1 MDHNHD
7 QSIKKKVFR
16 SILSICLIVTLIN
29 SSILPQFDSIYQV
42 QAAETVD
49 KAIENDNSQ
58 DGQTVQETPTEQANP
73 DDSVTQDVPKDS
85 VQQNS
90 KADVT
95 DQDKQDDQEQTHP
108 TNVLQAD
115 NTKQCEEQEAR
126 KQEVSPKVSVTLTAQ
141 TDFPGDAVGQVKVL
155 EGEALDNLKNSLNL
169 NLEKDKLELSKINL
183 PMEIGFIN
191 AAGEEQEKK
200 EQVTVTVTP
209 TDEKFYQELK
219 VLDQDKKLSLY
230 HQKKTEAGNEW
241 EKLDYQLFDQ
251 AEDTP
256 AHIEFKTESMSP
268 FLFVQTTEKKE
279 DVKKNAQE
287 SQDVEP
293 STVKEDDKQSED
305 GKQTEDV
312 KITQYEIA
320 VSEGATKNSDGKFVW
335 KPTDTA
341 SGHLFIYDVMYS
353 ISGTASSERGALT
366 FELPLHILKDRDGKW
381 ADTFECPYIQESEV
395 QDGDTPDFVYKIDE
409 ENNKVIIYNY
419 AENVP
424 SAGYIEIG
432 YSTTKSTYDY
442 ADMGDPG
449 KINSSI
455 TVKRTNN
462 TEAKK
467 EANIDPIFIDT
478 QATLGLTQK
487 LANPSYYTSW
497 QSDWGEKPGDAD
509 EYYYLVWTI
518 RSSINN
524 NTSPYTFML
533 EDDFT
538 AMGGSVVGYRFSGQN
553 TYGSEN
559 KVENIRWGGT
569 RYDYVLTRYKKQKA
583 DEKIK
588 ADNSYTLSNKIK
600 ATVTPIDRN
609 DPETTA
615 NSSQSWTYEP
625 PKKIEY
631 QKPVSMLE
639 LSKYGIYGQGSIV
652 QDTDDISDY
661 TLGELIENEKE
672 SIDSLKFQ
680 TSMRGYPYPETLNDD
695 AEGTEAD
702 AEAGKFGQKNV
713 SYEFTDDTLSLE
725 DDALQDN
732 DYDITGIRW
741 KASMRDAVYNKDSK
755 SFNSV
760 PIQDWKDTDQ
770 IQILVRTGKKDA
782 ADSWKEA
789 AVYDMKNSCYSKTN
803 SELVSKASGENLT
816 FNTGIKGIRLI
827 CENAHYSTELEMYPT
842 VSLKRTEHV
851 LDIIG
856 HKTLVRL
863 ENQANARMMQGDKD
877 IYNRTQQASDYIK
890 KVTPESE
897 FRKDIVQSKND
908 KRRKQYVVTWRL
920 SAKEQY
926 KDNSGVHGIRQDS
939 GTFYDLLP
947 AGASFAQ
954 DSMEVWASGNKL
966 SNGTYTLSLIEN
978 YKGSGR
984 TLVKIQVKEPT
995 TTQYQ
1000 VSYQTTHDYD
1010 AIQDYGRSLL
1020 NSAAYETGNDKIA
1033 DGYEDDG
1040 GSVTE
1045 KDLMTGLDTDS
1056 TGKKFLYT
1064 EARHYINILLAGNNG
1079 LRKQVKS
1086 EKDNEYSSE
1095 SCVNN
1100 GGNYSYRIR
1109 VANNKVTRCKNLIF
1123 YDSLENY
1130 FKSSE
1135 ETEPT
1140 ISSDWKGTLK
1150 GIDLSNLKEKGI
1162 QPTVYL
1168 SKLDKLN
1175 INNHHDL
1182 TEKQDG
1188 ESVWVDYD
1196 TFVKQY
1202 GLENAH
1208 AIAVDATKKTDG
1220 SDFILEGQKSLVFT
1234 IFMKAPEM
1242 DNTGKD
1248 NPRTYNNV
1256 FMQQDL
1262 LEGEGAET
1270 TSTPQFFHHDYT
1282 TLHYRVTGDV
1292 LLKKVDQTDGTS
1304 PVYGATYRLR
1314 GTSGYGTDY
1323 EITQTSDK
1331 NGEFSFPKI
1340 EMGTYE
1346 LQEVSCTD
1354 DWLMNTEV
1362 YHVTID
1368 KRGQVTIQNLEKDN
1382 KEQYLVKDAPR
1393 IHGDLKFKKTDSI
1406 TGNPING
1413 AEFVL
1418 TGTSDYGNDVF
1429 QQATSEGKDT
1439 GDNENGDVVFKNLEL
1454 GTYKLSETKTK
1465 EGYILSQT
1473 EWTVQVDENGNVVL
1487 RNADGIE
1494 VEKNSNSVYQIE
1506 NEPLHSIR
1514 FVKSSTYGDNI
1525 FLEGAEFSLNGIS
1538 DYGTNTDKT
1547 ATSDKEGIV
1556 TINGLEPGTYQLK
1569 ETKAPEQYELNTTAY
1584 TVVVKSDDSFTIEGL
1599 QKIKAYGTS
1608 LYDFKNIPT
1617 GGVVKLTKI
1626 WKDQKTNVDRRKI
1639 PDMTI
1644 STKKPSKSPLGYT
1657 ITFVANGGTFANGK
1671 TRNEIV
1677 YSEDGTIV
1685 SGKYMEPK
1693 NEEKIFD
1700 KWYDSSYF
1708 SSSYAKEYIFDKS
1721 GKLDGSLT
1729 KDVYIYAHYY
1739 PAMRYAVSV
1748 VGIGVDE
1755 LESGQAGL
1763 TFGPG
1768 YGYGDYH
1775 RGHTPT
1781 GETADHHEHR
1791 CIHNDSW
1798 SEIIKW
1804 NQLDPSVYEQCIE
1817 EHCTR
1822 SVILSK
1828 NTTTTI
1834 LNDKFDYSLE
1844 QGSGSSSLYDE
1855 LITNN
1860 GTCFENLRWY
1870 TNESSNKNDWGS
1882 SRIRAMLNGADDLT
1896 DIKTDQYVGDESTD
1910 LHKSAGI
1917 YTKENCLLATFPQE
1931 LQDAIGIRKVKN
1943 ENGDKYGNN
1952 KTVKI
1957 TNDKLWLFSANEI
1970 ADTVKDKAANRPN
1983 EGTTYQKYQG
1993 SGDLYDI
2000 SALRM
2005 VYRGNNSDYYGR
2017 KWYSWLRSS
2026 YDRQYYGDVQYFG
2039 GEEGHGVSC
2048 MGYDRKG
2055 VSVGFTLK
2063 R

>member
-7 QSIKKKVFR
+7 QSCKKKVFR

-49 KAIENDNSQ
+49 KAIENDDSQ
-58 DGQTVQETPTEQANP
+58 DGQTVQETPAEQANP

-85 VQQNS
+85 

-95 DQDKQDDQEQTHP
+95 DQDKQEQTHP
-108 TNVLQAD
+108 TNILQAD
-115 NTKQCEEQEAR
+115 NTKQCEEQEAH
-126 KQEVSPKVSVTLTAQ
+126 KQEASPKVSVTLTAQ
-141 TDFPGDAVGQVKVL
+141 TDFPGDAIGQVKVL
-155 EGEALDNLKNSLNL
+155 EGEVLDNLKNSLNL
-169 NLEKDKLELSKINL
+169 NLEKDKLELSEINL

-209 TDEKFYQELK
+209 ADEKVYQELK

-241 EKLDYQLFDQ
+241 EKLDYELFDQ

-279 DVKKNAQE
+279 DV
-287 SQDVEP
+287 EP

-305 GKQTEDV
+305 GKQTEDG

-366 FELPLHILKDRDGKW
+366 FELPLHILKDRDGNW

-442 ADMGDPG
+442 VDMGDPG

-455 TVKRTNN
+455 TVKGTNN

-569 RYDYVLTRYKKQKA
+569 RYDYVLTRYKKQEA

-680 TSMRGYPYPETLNDD
+680 TSMGGYPYPETLKDG

-725 DDALQDN
+725 DDALQDD

-741 KASMRDAVYNKDSK
+741 KASMRDAVYNTDSK

-760 PIQDWKDTDQ
+760 PIQEWKDTDQ
-770 IQILVRTGKKDA
+770 IQILVRTGKKDV

-789 AVYDMKNSCYSKTN
+789 AVYDMKKSCYSKTN

-827 CENAHYSTELEMYPT
+827 CENAYYSTELEMYPT

-856 HKTLVRL
+856 DKTLVRL

-947 AGASFAQ
+947 AGASFVQ

-978 YKGSGR
+978 YKNSGR

-1045 KDLMTGLDTDS
+1045 KDLMTGLDTNS

-1140 ISSDWKGTLK
+1140 IPSDWKGTLK

-1168 SKLDKLN
+1168 SKFDKLN

-1262 LEGEGAET
+1262 LKGEGTET
-1270 TSTPQFFHHDYT
+1270 TSMPQFFHHDYT

-1314 GTSGYGTDY
+1314 GTSDYGTDY

-1362 YHVTID
+1362 YHVTIN
-1368 KRGQVTIQNLEKDN
+1368 KSGQVTIQNLEKDN
-1382 KEQYLVKDAPR
+1382 KGQYLVKDAPR

-1429 QQATSEGKDT
+1429 QQATSEGKDK
-1439 GDNENGDVVFKNLEL
+1439 GNNENGDVVFKNLEL

-1487 RNADGIE
+1487 RNEDGTE

-1556 TINGLEPGTYQLK
+1556 TIKGLEPGTYQLK
-1569 ETKAPEQYELNTTAY
+1569 ETKAPKQYELNTTAY

-1599 QKIKAYGTS
+1599 QKITAYGTS
-1608 LYDFKNIPT
+1608 LYDFKNIPI

-1626 WKDQKTNVDRRKI
+1626 WKDQKTNAERKI

-1644 STKKPSKSPLGYT
+1644 STKKPSKNANGYT
-1657 ITFVANGGTFANGK
+1657 ITFDANGGTFAGGA
-1671 TRNEIV
+1671 TTNEMV
-1677 YSEDGTIV
+1677 YSKEGNLVEGTYALPNGEGSFIGWYTKDKDGT
-1685 SGKYMEPK
+1685 
-1693 NEEKIFD
+1693 
-1700 KWYDSSYF
+1700 
-1708 SSSYAKEYIFDKS
+1708 EYKVAENGIPVT
-1721 GKLDGSLT
+1721 LLT
-1729 KDVYIYAHYY
+1729 EDITVYAHYK
-1739 PAMRYAVSV
+1739 PPIKYAVAIY
-1748 VGIGVDE
+1748 GICVDE

-1763 TFGPG
+1763 TFGPALG
-1768 YGYGDYH
+1768 RNYVQSFKRHVPSEKTELGNV
-1775 RGHTPT
+1775 
-1781 GETADHHEHR
+1781 HR
-1791 CIHNDSW
+1791 CVHDDDWNT
-1798 SEIIKW
+1798 IIKW
-1804 NQLDPSVYEQCIE
+1804 NKKDPYVYEQCIKE
-1817 EHCTR
+1817 GCTH
-1822 SVILSK
+1822 SVALSK
-1828 NTTTTI
+1828 KTTTTI
-1834 LNDKFDYSLE
+1834 LNEQFDPIKE
-1844 QGSGSSSLYDE
+1844 TGDGPSGLSHE
-1855 LITNN
+1855 LVTNN
-1860 GTCFENLRWY
+1860 ENCWENLRWHPNGGENG
-1870 TNESSNKNDWGS
+1870 TTTGGWGA
-1882 SRIRAMLNGADDLT
+1882 SRIRAMLNGADELT
-1896 DIKTDQYVGDESTD
+1896 DKSEDNYSSRASSDV
-1910 LHKSAGI
+1910 HKSASV
-1917 YTKENCLLATFPQE
+1917 YTEENCLFATFPQE
-1931 LQDAIGIRKVKN
+1931 LQKAIGKRQVKYDSVYN
-1943 ENGDKYGNN
+1943 E
-1952 KTVKI
+1952 KTEK
-1957 TNDKLWLFSANEI
+1957 TNDKLWLFSPNEL
-1970 ADTVKDKAANRPN
+1970 ADTISYEYYNHPLECNIKDNPYEKFK
-1983 EGTTYQKYQG
+1983 GT
-1993 SGDLYDI
+1993 GDGYN
-2000 SALRM
+2000 SNTVRSPFF
-2005 VYRGNNSDYYGR
+2005 VNNSNEMGYN
-2017 KWYSWLRSS
+2017 SPAWLRSS
-2026 YDRQYYGDVQYFG
+2026 GRGDIYSKYTLYLTYAGGLGCNKAYDCQ
-2039 GEEGHGVSC
+2039 GVC
-2048 MGYDRKG
+2048 
-2055 VSVGFTLK
+2055 VGFTLEQ
-2063 R
+2063 

>member
-1 MDHNHD
+1 MNNNQNPSD
-7 QSIKKKVFR
+7 KRKWYR
-16 SILSICLIVTLIN
+16 RILSVCLIIAMVN
-29 SSILPQFDSIYQV
+29 SSILPHFEHIGQV
-42 QAAETVD
+42 QAEEIDPEEVDAVDAVPEDETP
-49 KAIENDNSQ
+49 ENDNLQEQSEVQPQEAQESQ
-58 DGQTVQETPTEQANP
+58 KPQETTA
-73 DDSVTQDVPKDS
+73 
-85 VQQNS
+85 
-90 KADVT
+90 
-95 DQDKQDDQEQTHP
+95 DQEQVQP
-108 TNVLQAD
+108 ANVLQAD
-115 NTKQCEEQEAR
+115 NTAQREEQKE
-126 KQEVSPKVSVTLTAQ
+126 KQKADAQQKISPELSVTLTAQ
-141 TDFPGDAVGQVKVL
+141 TDFPENAVGKINVL
-155 EGEALDNLKNSLNL
+155 EGEGLDNLKKSLNL
-169 NLEKDKLELSKINL
+169 YLEKDKQELLEVHL
-183 PMEIGFIN
+183 PMEIGFVN
-191 AAGEEQEKK
+191 EAGEEQEKK

-209 TDEKFYQELK
+209 GEEELYQQLKALNQEEKL
-219 VLDQDKKLSLY
+219 LLY
-230 HQKKTEAGNEW
+230 HQKKTEEGNEW
-241 EKLDYQLFDQ
+241 EKLDYQFYDKT
-251 AEDTP
+251 EDAP
-256 AHIEFKTESMSP
+256 AYIEFKTESMSP
-268 FLFVQTTEKKE
+268 FLFVETTEKQEEEKKE
-279 DVKKNAQE
+279 
-287 SQDVEP
+287 DVEP

-305 GKQTEDV
+305 GKQTEDG

-320 VSEGATKNSDGKFVW
+320 VSGGATKNSDGKFVW

-366 FELPLHILKDRDGKW
+366 FELPLHILKDRDGNW
-381 ADTFECPYIQESEV
+381 ADTFECPYIQDSEV

-442 ADMGDPG
+442 VDMGDPG

-455 TVKRTNN
+455 TVKGTNN

-533 EDDFT
+533 EDGFT

-569 RYDYVLTRYKKQKA
+569 RYDYVLTRYKKQEA

-639 LSKYGIYGQGSIV
+639 LYKYGIYGQGSIV

-680 TSMRGYPYPETLNDD
+680 TSMGGYPYPETLKDG

-725 DDALQDN
+725 DDALQDD

-741 KASMRDAVYNKDSK
+741 KASMRDAVYNTDSK

-760 PIQDWKDTDQ
+760 PIQEWKDTDQ
-770 IQILVRTGKKDA
+770 IQILVRTGKKDL

-789 AVYDMKNSCYSKTN
+789 AVYDMKKSCYSKTN

-827 CENAHYSTELEMYPT
+827 CENAYYSTELEMYPT

-856 HKTLVRL
+856 DKTLVRL

-947 AGASFAQ
+947 AGASFVQ

-978 YKGSGR
+978 YKNSGR

-1045 KDLMTGLDTDS
+1045 KDLMTGLDTNS

-1168 SKLDKLN
+1168 SKFDKLN

-1202 GLENAH
+1202 GLEKAQ

-1262 LEGEGAET
+1262 LKGEGTET

-1304 PVYGATYRLR
+1304 PVYGATYQLR
-1314 GTSGYGTDY
+1314 GTSDYGTDY

-1331 NGEFSFPKI
+1331 SGKFSFPKI

-1368 KRGQVTIQNLEKDN
+1368 KSGQVTIQNLAKDN
-1382 KEQYLVKDAPR
+1382 EEQYLVKDAPR

-1429 QQATSEGKDT
+1429 QQATSEGKDK
-1439 GDNENGDVVFKNLEL
+1439 GNNENGDVVFKNLEL

-1487 RNADGIE
+1487 RNEDGTE

-1525 FLEGAEFSLNGIS
+1525 FLEGAEFSLNGVS
-1538 DYGTNTDKT
+1538 DYDTNTEKT
-1547 ATSDKEGIV
+1547 GISGSDGIV
-1556 TINGLEPGTYQLK
+1556 TIDGLEPGTYQLQ
-1569 ETKAPEQYELNTTAY
+1569 ETKAPKDHDLNTTIY
-1584 TVVVKSDDSFTIEGL
+1584 TVVVKGDGKFTIDGL
-1599 QKIKAYGTS
+1599 EKTSIGGTEI
-1608 LYDFKNIPT
+1608 YNFKDVRT
-1617 GGVVKLTKI
+1617 SGVVKLTKV
-1626 WKDQKTNVDRRKI
+1626 WKDHKTNAERKKI
-1639 PDMTI
+1639 PDMII
-1644 STKKPSKSPLGYT
+1644 STKKPSKNPKGYT
-1657 ITFVANGGTFANGK
+1657 ITFDANGGKFADDSE
-1671 TRNEIV
+1671 TNEMV
-1677 YSEDGTIV
+1677 YSESGSLISGTYYKPNGDSSFIGWYTKEKDGTEYKV
-1685 SGKYMEPK
+1685 
-1693 NEEKIFD
+1693 
-1700 KWYDSSYF
+1700 
-1708 SSSYAKEYIFDKS
+1708 KE
-1721 GKLDGSLT
+1721 DGNPVTPLT
-1729 KDVYIYAHYY
+1729 EDITVYAHYK
-1739 PAMRYAVSV
+1739 PPMKYAVAIY
-1748 VGIGVDE
+1748 GIGVDDVYDE
-1755 LESGQAGL
+1755 ATGNISKGGL
-1763 TFGPG
+1763 TFGPALG
-1768 YGYGDYH
+1768 ENYVQSSKSH
-1775 RGHTPT
+1775 EPRETTKLGH
-1781 GETADHHEHR
+1781 AHR
-1791 CIHNDSW
+1791 CVHDDDWNT
-1798 SEIIKW
+1798 IIEW
-1804 NQLDPSVYEQCIE
+1804 NKKDPYVYEQCIKKG
-1817 EHCTR
+1817 CTH
-1822 SVILSK
+1822 SVEINK

-1834 LNDKFDYSLE
+1834 LSE
-1844 QGSGSSSLYDE
+1844 QFNPVKETGDGPSSLYYE
-1855 LITNN
+1855 LVTNN
-1860 GTCFENLRWY
+1860 GDSNCFENLRWHPNGGSY
-1870 TNESSNKNDWGS
+1870 GTNSGGWGT
-1882 SRIRAMLNGADDLT
+1882 SRIRAMLNGADSMT
-1896 DIKTDQYVGDESTD
+1896 DIESSSESSD
-1910 LHKSAGI
+1910 INKSASI
-1917 YTKENCLLATFPQE
+1917 YTPENCLLATFPKE
-1931 LQDAIGIRKVKN
+1931 LQNAIGKRQVKYDFVSN
-1943 ENGDKYGNN
+1943 DKSQRNLE
-1952 KTVKI
+1952 T
-1957 TNDKLWLFSANEI
+1957 TNDKLWFFSTNEL
-1970 ADTVKDKAANRPN
+1970 ADTVSEN
-1983 EGTTYQKYQG
+1983 EYDHPLEGNVYEKYKGT
-1993 SGDLYDI
+1993 GD
-2000 SALRM
+2000 
-2005 VYRGNNSDYYGR
+2005 GR
-2017 KWYSWLRSS
+2017 KGHDSRRVYYIEKIDGNATGYNATLMWLRSVNN
-2026 YDRQYYGDVQYFG
+2026 DNEYGVLCISG
-2039 GEEGHGVSC
+2039 WWNSIVSLYA
-2048 MGYDRKG
+2048 GSDQG
-2055 VSVGFTLK
+2055 ISAGFTLK

>member
-7 QSIKKKVFR
+7 QSCKKKVFR

-29 SSILPQFDSIYQV
+29 SFILPQFDSIYQV

-58 DGQTVQETPTEQANP
+58 DGQTVQETPAEQANP
-73 DDSVTQDVPKDS
+73 DDSVTQDVPKD
-85 VQQNS
+85 S

-108 TNVLQAD
+108 TNILQAD
-115 NTKQCEEQEAR
+115 NTKQCEEQEAH
-126 KQEVSPKVSVTLTAQ
+126 KQEASPKVSVTLTAQ
-141 TDFPGDAVGQVKVL
+141 TDFPGDAIGQVKVL
-155 EGEALDNLKNSLNL
+155 EGEVLDNLKNSLNL
-169 NLEKDKLELSKINL
+169 NLEKDKLELSEINL

-209 TDEKFYQELK
+209 ADEKVYQELK

-241 EKLDYQLFDQ
+241 EKLDYELFDQ

-279 DVKKNAQE
+279 DV
-287 SQDVEP
+287 EP

-305 GKQTEDV
+305 GKQTEDG

-320 VSEGATKNSDGKFVW
+320 VSEGATKNNDGKFVW

-366 FELPLHILKDRDGKW
+366 FELPLHILKDRDEKW

-432 YSTTKSTYDY
+432 YSTTRSTYDY
-442 ADMGDPG
+442 VDMGDPG

-455 TVKRTNN
+455 TVKGTNN

-497 QSDWGEKPGDAD
+497 QSDWGERPGDAD
-509 EYYYLVWTI
+509 DYYYLVWTI

-533 EDDFT
+533 EDNFT

-569 RYDYVLTRYKKQKA
+569 RYDYVLTRYKKQEA
-583 DEKIK
+583 DEKFK

-600 ATVTPIDRN
+600 ATVTPIDGN

-631 QKPVSMLE
+631 QKPISMLE

-661 TLGELIENEKE
+661 TLGELIEKEKE

-725 DDALQDN
+725 DDALQDD

-760 PIQDWKDTDQ
+760 PIQEWKDTDQ
-770 IQILVRTGKKDA
+770 IQIWVRTGEKDA

-789 AVYDMKNSCYSKTN
+789 TVYDMKNSSYSKTN
-803 SELVSKASGENLT
+803 GELVSKASGENLT

-851 LDIIG
+851 LGIIG
-856 HKTLVRL
+856 DKTLVRL
-863 ENQANARMMQGDKD
+863 KNQANARMMQDDKD

-978 YKGSGR
+978 YKDSGR

-1045 KDLMTGLDTDS
+1045 KDLMTGLDTNS

-1168 SKLDKLN
+1168 SKFDKLN

-1202 GLENAH
+1202 GLEKAQ

-1248 NPRTYNNV
+1248 NPRAYNNV

-1262 LEGEGAET
+1262 LKGEGTET

-1304 PVYGATYRLR
+1304 PVYGATYQLR
-1314 GTSGYGTDY
+1314 GTSDYGTDY

-1331 NGEFSFPKI
+1331 SGKFSFPKI

-1362 YHVTID
+1362 YHVTIN
-1368 KRGQVTIQNLEKDN
+1368 KSGQVTIQNLAKDN

-1393 IHGDLKFKKTDSI
+1393 IHGDLKFKKNDSI

-1429 QQATSEGKDT
+1429 QQATSEGKDK
-1439 GDNENGDVVFKNLEL
+1439 GNNENGDVVFKNLEL

-1487 RNADGIE
+1487 RNEDGTE

-1547 ATSDKEGIV
+1547 ATSDNEGIV

-1569 ETKAPEQYELNTTAY
+1569 ETKAPEQYELNTTVY

-1608 LYDFKNIPT
+1608 LYDFKNIPI

-1626 WKDQKTNVDRRKI
+1626 WKDQKTNAKRKI

-1644 STKKPSKSPLGYT
+1644 STKKPSKNANGYT
-1657 ITFVANGGTFANGK
+1657 ITFDANGGTFADGA
-1671 TRNEIV
+1671 TINEMV
-1677 YSEDGTIV
+1677 YS
-1685 SGKYMEPK
+1685 K
-1693 NEEKIFD
+1693 
-1700 KWYDSSYF
+1700 
-1708 SSSYAKEYIFDKS
+1708 
-1721 GKLDGSLT
+1721 DGSLVSGTYYKPNGDSSFIGWYT
-1729 KDVYIYAHYY
+1729 KEKDGTEYKVKEDGSPVTPLTEDITVYAHYK
-1739 PAMRYAVSV
+1739 PPMKYAVAIY
-1748 VGIGVDE
+1748 GIGVDDVYDE
-1755 LESGQAGL
+1755 ATGKISKGGL
-1763 TFGPG
+1763 TFGPAWGENYVQSSKRHELGGTTKLG
-1768 YGYGDYH
+1768 Y
-1775 RGHTPT
+1775 T
-1781 GETADHHEHR
+1781 HR
-1791 CIHNDSW
+1791 CVHDDDWNT
-1798 SEIIKW
+1798 IIEW
-1804 NQLDPSVYEQCIE
+1804 NKKDPYVYEQCIKKG
-1817 EHCTR
+1817 CTH
-1822 SVILSK
+1822 SVEINK

-1834 LNDKFDYSLE
+1834 LSEQFDPFKE
-1844 QGSGSSSLYDE
+1844 TGDGPGALYYE
-1855 LITNN
+1855 LVTNN
-1860 GTCFENLRWY
+1860 GDSNCYENLRWHPNGGRNG
-1870 TNESSNKNDWGS
+1870 TNSGGWGT

-1896 DIKTDQYVGDESTD
+1896 DTGVNNYSNNASSDVN
-1910 LHKSAGI
+1910 KSANI
-1917 YTKENCLLATFPQE
+1917 YTPENCLLATFPKE
-1931 LQDAIGIRKVKN
+1931 LQNAIGKRQVKYDFVSN
-1943 ENGDKYGNN
+1943 DKSQRNLE
-1952 KTVKI
+1952 T
-1957 TNDKLWLFSANEI
+1957 TNDKLWLFSANEL
-1970 ADTVKDKAANRPN
+1970 ADTVSENDYDHPLEGNVYEKYKGTGDGTQKHDSRRFYYIDKI
-1983 EGTTYQKYQG
+1983 
-1993 SGDLYDI
+1993 D
-2000 SALRM
+2000 
-2005 VYRGNNSDYYGR
+2005 GNNTGSYAMTT
-2017 KWYSWLRSS
+2017 WLRSVS
-2026 YDRQYYGDVQYFG
+2026 NGDKYNALCISGWWNSIVDIYAG
-2039 GEEGHGVSC
+2039 RVCAISA
-2048 MGYDRKG
+2048 
-2055 VSVGFTLK
+2055 GFTLK

>member
-1 MDHNHD
+1 MNNNQNPSD
-7 QSIKKKVFR
+7 KRKWYR
-16 SILSICLIVTLIN
+16 RILSVCLIMAMVN
-29 SSILPQFDSIYQV
+29 SSILPHFEHIGQV
-42 QAAETVD
+42 QAEEIDPEEVDAVDAVPEDETP
-49 KAIENDNSQ
+49 ENDNLQEQSEVQPQEAQESQ
-58 DGQTVQETPTEQANP
+58 KPQETTA
-73 DDSVTQDVPKDS
+73 
-85 VQQNS
+85 
-90 KADVT
+90 
-95 DQDKQDDQEQTHP
+95 DQEQVQP
-108 TNVLQAD
+108 ANVLQAD
-115 NTKQCEEQEAR
+115 NTAQREEQKE
-126 KQEVSPKVSVTLTAQ
+126 KQKADAQQKISPELSVTLTAQ
-141 TDFPGDAVGQVKVL
+141 TDFPENAVGKINVL
-155 EGEALDNLKNSLNL
+155 EGEGLDNLKKSLNL
-169 NLEKDKLELSKINL
+169 YLEKDKQELLEVHL
-183 PMEIGFIN
+183 PMEIGFVN
-191 AAGEEQEKK
+191 EAGEEQEKK

-209 TDEKFYQELK
+209 GEEELYQQLKALNQEEKL
-219 VLDQDKKLSLY
+219 LLY
-230 HQKKTEAGNEW
+230 HQKKTEEGNEW
-241 EKLDYQLFDQ
+241 EKLDYQFYDKT
-251 AEDTP
+251 EDAP
-256 AHIEFKTESMSP
+256 AYIEFKTESMSP
-268 FLFVQTTEKKE
+268 FLFVETTEKQEEEKKE
-279 DVKKNAQE
+279 
-287 SQDVEP
+287 DVEP

-305 GKQTEDV
+305 GKQTEDG

-366 FELPLHILKDRDGKW
+366 FELPLHILKDRDGNW

-432 YSTTKSTYDY
+432 YSTTRSTYDY
-442 ADMGDPG
+442 VDMGDPG

-455 TVKRTNN
+455 TVKGTNN

-569 RYDYVLTRYKKQKA
+569 RYDYVLTRYKKQEA

-625 PKKIEY
+625 PKIEY

-680 TSMRGYPYPETLNDD
+680 TSMRGYPYPETLKDG

-725 DDALQDN
+725 DDALQDD

-741 KASMRDAVYNKDSK
+741 KASMRDAVYNTDSK

-760 PIQDWKDTDQ
+760 PIQEWKDTDQ
-770 IQILVRTGKKDA
+770 IQIWVRTGKKDV

-789 AVYDMKNSCYSKTN
+789 AVYDMKKSCYSKTN

-827 CENAHYSTELEMYPT
+827 CENAYYSTELEMYPT

-856 HKTLVRL
+856 DKTLVRL

-954 DSMEVWASGNKL
+954 DSMEVWASENKL

-978 YKGSGR
+978 YKDSGR

-1045 KDLMTGLDTDS
+1045 KDLMTGLDTNS

-1168 SKLDKLN
+1168 SKFDKLN

-1202 GLENAH
+1202 GLEKAQ

-1262 LEGEGAET
+1262 LKGEGTET
-1270 TSTPQFFHHDYT
+1270 TSMPQFFHHDYT

-1304 PVYGATYRLR
+1304 PVYGATYQLR
-1314 GTSGYGTDY
+1314 GTSDYGTDY

-1331 NGEFSFPKI
+1331 SGKFSFPKI

-1346 LQEVSCTD
+1346 LQEVFCTD

-1368 KRGQVTIQNLEKDN
+1368 KSGQVTIQNLAKDN
-1382 KEQYLVKDAPR
+1382 EEQYLVKDAPR

-1429 QQATSEGKDT
+1429 QQATSEGKDK
-1439 GDNENGDVVFKNLEL
+1439 GNNENGDVVFKNLEL

-1473 EWTVQVDENGNVVL
+1473 EWTVQVNENGNVVL
-1487 RNADGIE
+1487 RNEDGTE
-1494 VEKNSNSVYQIE
+1494 GEKNSNSVYQIE

-1608 LYDFKNIPT
+1608 LYDFKNIPI

-1626 WKDQKTNVDRRKI
+1626 WKDQKTNADRKI

-1644 STKKPSKSPLGYT
+1644 STKKPSKNANGYT
-1657 ITFVANGGTFANGK
+1657 ITFDANGGTFAGGA
-1671 TRNEIV
+1671 TTNEMV
-1677 YSEDGTIV
+1677 YSKNGNLVDGTYYKPN
-1685 SGKYMEPK
+1685 G
-1693 NEEKIFD
+1693 
-1700 KWYDSSYF
+1700 DSSFIGWYT
-1708 SSSYAKEYIFDKS
+1708 KEK
-1721 GKLDGSLT
+1721 DGTEYKVEKDGNPVTPLT
-1729 KDVYIYAHYY
+1729 EDITVYAHYK
-1739 PAMRYAVSV
+1739 PPMKYAVAIY
-1748 VGIGVDE
+1748 GIGVDDVYDE
-1755 LESGQAGL
+1755 ATGNISKGGL
-1763 TFGPG
+1763 TFGPAWG
-1768 YGYGDYH
+1768 ENYVQSSKSHEPEGTTKL
-1775 RGHTPT
+1775 GH
-1781 GETADHHEHR
+1781 AHR
-1791 CIHNDSW
+1791 CVHDDDWNT
-1798 SEIIKW
+1798 IIEW
-1804 NQLDPSVYEQCIE
+1804 NKKDPYVYEQCIKKG
-1817 EHCTR
+1817 CTH
-1822 SVILSK
+1822 SVEINK

-1834 LNDKFDYSLE
+1834 LSEQFDPFRETGDGPSV
-1844 QGSGSSSLYDE
+1844 LYYE
-1855 LITNN
+1855 LVTNN
-1860 GTCFENLRWY
+1860 GDSNCFENLRWHPNGRY
-1870 TNESSNKNDWGS
+1870 GTNSGGWGT
-1882 SRIRAMLNGADDLT
+1882 SRIRAMLNGADGLT
-1896 DIKTDQYVGDESTD
+1896 DTGVNNYSNDASSDVN
-1910 LHKSAGI
+1910 KSANI
-1917 YTKENCLLATFPQE
+1917 YTPENCLLATFPKE
-1931 LQDAIGIRKVKN
+1931 LQNAIGRRQVKYDFVSN
-1943 ENGDKYGNN
+1943 DKSQRNLE
-1952 KTVKI
+1952 T
-1957 TNDKLWLFSANEI
+1957 TNDKLWLFSANEL
-1970 ADTVKDKAANRPN
+1970 ADTVSENRSDHPL
-1983 EGTTYQKYQG
+1983 EGNVYEKYKGTGDGIIAHDSRRVYSIGKIDGNDTGDYTATT
-1993 SGDLYDI
+1993 
-2000 SALRM
+2000 
-2005 VYRGNNSDYYGR
+2005 
-2017 KWYSWLRSS
+2017 WLRSVNNDDEYRVLLIS
-2026 YDRQYYGDVQYFG
+2026 GWWRFIVTTYAYTSNGI
-2039 GEEGHGVSC
+2039 SA
-2048 MGYDRKG
+2048 
-2055 VSVGFTLK
+2055 GFTLK

>member
-1 MDHNHD
+1 MNNNQNPSD
-7 QSIKKKVFR
+7 KRKWYR
-16 SILSICLIVTLIN
+16 RILSVCLIIAMVN
-29 SSILPQFDSIYQV
+29 SSILPHFEHIGQV
-42 QAAETVD
+42 QAEEIDPEEVDAVDAVPEDETP
-49 KAIENDNSQ
+49 ENDNLQEQSEVQPQEAQESQ
-58 DGQTVQETPTEQANP
+58 KPQETTA
-73 DDSVTQDVPKDS
+73 
-85 VQQNS
+85 
-90 KADVT
+90 
-95 DQDKQDDQEQTHP
+95 DQEQVQP
-108 TNVLQAD
+108 ANVLQAD
-115 NTKQCEEQEAR
+115 NTAQREEQKE
-126 KQEVSPKVSVTLTAQ
+126 KQKADAQQKISPELSVTLTAQ
-141 TDFPGDAVGQVKVL
+141 TDFPENAVGKINVL
-155 EGEALDNLKNSLNL
+155 EGEGLDNLKKSLNL
-169 NLEKDKLELSKINL
+169 YLEKDKQELLEVHL
-183 PMEIGFIN
+183 PMEIGFVN
-191 AAGEEQEKK
+191 EAGEEQEKK

-209 TDEKFYQELK
+209 GEEELYQQLKALNQEEKL
-219 VLDQDKKLSLY
+219 LLY
-230 HQKKTEAGNEW
+230 HQKKTEEGNEW
-241 EKLDYQLFDQ
+241 EKLDYQFYDKT
-251 AEDTP
+251 EDAP
-256 AHIEFKTESMSP
+256 AYIEFKTESMSP
-268 FLFVQTTEKKE
+268 FLFVETTEKQEEEKKE
-279 DVKKNAQE
+279 
-287 SQDVEP
+287 DVEP

-320 VSEGATKNSDGKFVW
+320 VSEGATKNNDGKFVW

-432 YSTTKSTYDY
+432 YSTTRSTYDY
-442 ADMGDPG
+442 VDMGDPG

-455 TVKRTNN
+455 TVKGTNN

-559 KVENIRWGGT
+559 KVENIRWGGI
-569 RYDYVLTRYKKQKA
+569 RYDYVLTRYKKQEA

-631 QKPVSMLE
+631 QKPISMLE

-652 QDTDDISDY
+652 QGTDDISDY

-680 TSMRGYPYPETLNDD
+680 TSMRGYPYPETLKDD
-695 AEGTEAD
+695 AEGTETD

-760 PIQDWKDTDQ
+760 PIREWKDTDQ
-770 IQILVRTGKKDA
+770 IQIWVRTGEKDA

-789 AVYDMKNSCYSKTN
+789 AVYDMKNSSYSKTN
-803 SELVSKASGENLT
+803 GELVSKASGENLT

-851 LDIIG
+851 LGIIDD
-856 HKTLVRL
+856 KTLVRL
-863 ENQANARMMQGDKD
+863 KNQANARMMQDDKD

-897 FRKDIVQSKND
+897 FGKDIVQSKND

-947 AGASFAQ
+947 AGASFVQ

-978 YKGSGR
+978 YKNSGR

-1045 KDLMTGLDTDS
+1045 KDLMTGLDTNS

-1168 SKLDKLN
+1168 SKFDKLN

-1262 LEGEGAET
+1262 LKGEGTET
-1270 TSTPQFFHHDYT
+1270 TSMPQFFHHDYT

-1292 LLKKVDQTDGTS
+1292 PLKKVDQTDGTS

-1314 GTSGYGTDY
+1314 GTSDYGTDY

-1331 NGEFSFPKI
+1331 SGKFSFPKI

-1368 KRGQVTIQNLEKDN
+1368 KSGQVTIQNLAKDN
-1382 KEQYLVKDAPR
+1382 EEQYLVKDAPR

-1439 GDNENGDVVFKNLEL
+1439 GNNENGGVVFKNLEL

-1465 EGYILSQT
+1465 EGYILSRT

-1487 RNADGIE
+1487 RNADGTE

-1608 LYDFKNIPT
+1608 LYDFKNIPI

-1626 WKDQKTNVDRRKI
+1626 WKDQKTNADRKI

-1644 STKKPSKSPLGYT
+1644 STKKPSKDPRGYT
-1657 ITFVANGGTFANGK
+1657 ITFDANGGVFANGK
-1671 TRNEIV
+1671 KTNEVVYSNAGTQVDGAYCKPTQDAGSFIGWYTEPKDGNEIKV
-1677 YSEDGTIV
+1677 DESGNPVTNLTEDITV
-1685 SGKYMEPK
+1685 
-1693 NEEKIFD
+1693 
-1700 KWYDSSYF
+1700 
-1708 SSSYAKEYIFDKS
+1708 
-1721 GKLDGSLT
+1721 
-1729 KDVYIYAHYY
+1729 YAHYKS
-1739 PAMRYAVSV
+1739 MMKYAVAIY
-1748 VGIGVDE
+1748 GIGVDE
-1755 LESGQAGL
+1755 LSDGKAGL
-1763 TFGPG
+1763 TFGPAM
-1768 YGYGDYH
+1768 GDNYVH
-1775 RGHTPT
+1775 KFERHEPT
-1781 GETADHHEHR
+1781 GKTNEGHEHR
-1791 CIHNDSW
+1791 CIHDDNW
-1798 SEIIKW
+1798 QTIIKW
-1804 NQLDPSVYEQCIE
+1804 NTEDPWVYEQCITE
-1817 EHCTR
+1817 GCTH
-1822 SVILSK
+1822 SVVLSK
-1828 NTTTTI
+1828 NNTETI
-1834 LNDKFDYSLE
+1834 LNKKFDPSTE
-1844 QGSGSSSLYDE
+1844 TGDGPSSLYYE
-1855 LITNN
+1855 LMQNVIDSEAYSV
-1860 GTCFENLRWY
+1860 ENLVWHEARSSY
-1870 TNESSNKNDWGS
+1870 GGTNSGGWGA
-1882 SRIRAMLNGADDLT
+1882 SRIRAMLNGADSLT
-1896 DIKTDQYVGDESTD
+1896 DITEFDHPYYQNTSASGYTD
-1910 LHKSAGI
+1910 A
-1917 YTKENCLLATFPQE
+1917 NCLLATFPKE
-1931 LQDAIGIRKVKN
+1931 LQNAIGKRKVKYDSVYKDQN
-1943 ENGDKYGNN
+1943 QSNLL
-1952 KTVKI
+1952 T
-1957 TNDKLWLFSANEI
+1957 TNDKLWLFS
-1970 ADTVKDKAANRPN
+1970 PN
-1983 EGTTYQKYQG
+1983 ELAE
-1993 SGDLYDI
+1993 SINNGDLNHPLEGKTYEKFI
-2000 SALRM
+2000 GQGEGCVSNKKRTLYMVNSIYGGGKGSAG
-2005 VYRGNNSDYYGR
+2005 YT
-2017 KWYSWLRSS
+2017 WLRSLTWNYASGVAYVNDSGTISPYLAS
-2026 YDRQYYGDVQYFG
+2026 YNI
-2039 GEEGHGVSC
+2039 S
-2048 MGYDRKG
+2048 

>member
-1 MDHNHD
+1 MNNNQNPSD
-7 QSIKKKVFR
+7 KRKWYR
-16 SILSICLIVTLIN
+16 RILSVCLIIAMVN
-29 SSILPQFDSIYQV
+29 SSILPHFEHIGQV
-42 QAAETVD
+42 QAEEIDPEEVDAVDAVPEDETP
-49 KAIENDNSQ
+49 ENDNLQEHSEVQPQEAQESQ
-58 DGQTVQETPTEQANP
+58 KPQETTA
-73 DDSVTQDVPKDS
+73 
-85 VQQNS
+85 
-90 KADVT
+90 
-95 DQDKQDDQEQTHP
+95 DQEQVQP
-108 TNVLQAD
+108 ANVLQAD
-115 NTKQCEEQEAR
+115 NTAQREEQKE
-126 KQEVSPKVSVTLTAQ
+126 KQKADAQQKISPELSVTLTAQ
-141 TDFPGDAVGQVKVL
+141 TDFPENAVGKINVL
-155 EGEALDNLKNSLNL
+155 EGEGLDNLKKSLNL
-169 NLEKDKLELSKINL
+169 YLEKDKQELLEVHL
-183 PMEIGFIN
+183 PMEIGFVN
-191 AAGEEQEKK
+191 EAGEEQEKK

-209 TDEKFYQELK
+209 GEEELYQQLKALNQEEKL
-219 VLDQDKKLSLY
+219 LLY
-230 HQKKTEAGNEW
+230 HQKKTEEGNEW
-241 EKLDYQLFDQ
+241 EKLDYQFYDKT
-251 AEDTP
+251 EDAP
-256 AHIEFKTESMSP
+256 AYIEFKTESMSP
-268 FLFVQTTEKKE
+268 FLFVETTEKQEEEKKE
-279 DVKKNAQE
+279 
-287 SQDVEP
+287 DVEP

-305 GKQTEDV
+305 GKQTEDG

-366 FELPLHILKDRDGKW
+366 FELPLHILKDRDGNW
-381 ADTFECPYIQESEV
+381 ADTFECPYIQDSEV

-442 ADMGDPG
+442 VDMGDPG

-455 TVKRTNN
+455 TVKGTNN

-569 RYDYVLTRYKKQKA
+569 RYDYVLTRYKKQEA

-639 LSKYGIYGQGSIV
+639 LYKYGIYGQGSIV

-680 TSMRGYPYPETLNDD
+680 TSMGGYPYPETLKDG

-725 DDALQDN
+725 DDALQDD

-741 KASMRDAVYNKDSK
+741 KASMRDAVYNTDSK

-760 PIQDWKDTDQ
+760 PIQEWKDTDQ
-770 IQILVRTGKKDA
+770 IQILVRTGKKDL

-789 AVYDMKNSCYSKTN
+789 AVYDMKKSCYSKTN

-827 CENAHYSTELEMYPT
+827 CENAYYSTELEMYPT

-856 HKTLVRL
+856 DKTLVRL

-947 AGASFAQ
+947 AGASFVQ

-978 YKGSGR
+978 YKNSGR

-1045 KDLMTGLDTDS
+1045 KDLMTGLDTNS

-1168 SKLDKLN
+1168 SKFDKLN

-1202 GLENAH
+1202 GLEKAQ

-1262 LEGEGAET
+1262 LKGEGTET

-1304 PVYGATYRLR
+1304 PVYGATYQLR
-1314 GTSGYGTDY
+1314 GTSDYGTDY

-1331 NGEFSFPKI
+1331 SGKFSFPKI

-1368 KRGQVTIQNLEKDN
+1368 KSGQVTIQNLAKDN
-1382 KEQYLVKDAPR
+1382 EEQYLVKDAPR

-1429 QQATSEGKDT
+1429 QQATSEGKDK
-1439 GDNENGDVVFKNLEL
+1439 GNNENGDVVFKNLEL

-1487 RNADGIE
+1487 RNEDGTE

-1525 FLEGAEFSLNGIS
+1525 FLEGAEFSLNGVS
-1538 DYGTNTDKT
+1538 DYDTNTEKT
-1547 ATSDKEGIV
+1547 GISGSDGIV
-1556 TINGLEPGTYQLK
+1556 TIDGLEPGTYQLQ
-1569 ETKAPEQYELNTTAY
+1569 ETKAPKDHDLNTTIY
-1584 TVVVKSDDSFTIEGL
+1584 TVVVKGDGKFTIDGL
-1599 QKIKAYGTS
+1599 EKTSIGGTEI
-1608 LYDFKNIPT
+1608 YNFKDVRT
-1617 GGVVKLTKI
+1617 SGVVKLTKV
-1626 WKDQKTNVDRRKI
+1626 WKDHKTNAERKKI
-1639 PDMTI
+1639 PDMII
-1644 STKKPSKSPLGYT
+1644 STKKPSKNPKGYT
-1657 ITFVANGGTFANGK
+1657 ITFDANGGKFADDSE
-1671 TRNEIV
+1671 TNEMV
-1677 YSEDGTIV
+1677 YSESGSLISGTYYKPNGDSSFIGWYTKEKDGTEYKV
-1685 SGKYMEPK
+1685 
-1693 NEEKIFD
+1693 
-1700 KWYDSSYF
+1700 
-1708 SSSYAKEYIFDKS
+1708 KE
-1721 GKLDGSLT
+1721 DGNPVTPLT
-1729 KDVYIYAHYY
+1729 EDITVYAHYK
-1739 PAMRYAVSV
+1739 PPMKYAVAIY
-1748 VGIGVDE
+1748 GIGVDDVYDE
-1755 LESGQAGL
+1755 ATGNISKGGL
-1763 TFGPG
+1763 TFGPALG
-1768 YGYGDYH
+1768 ENYVQSSKSH
-1775 RGHTPT
+1775 EPRETTKLGH
-1781 GETADHHEHR
+1781 AHR
-1791 CIHNDSW
+1791 CVHDDDWNT
-1798 SEIIKW
+1798 IIEW
-1804 NQLDPSVYEQCIE
+1804 NKKDPYVYEQCIKKG
-1817 EHCTR
+1817 CTH
-1822 SVILSK
+1822 SVEINK

-1834 LNDKFDYSLE
+1834 LSE
-1844 QGSGSSSLYDE
+1844 QFNPVKETGDGPSSLYYE
-1855 LITNN
+1855 LVTNN
-1860 GTCFENLRWY
+1860 GDSNCFENLRWHPNGGSY
-1870 TNESSNKNDWGS
+1870 GTNSGGWGT
-1882 SRIRAMLNGADDLT
+1882 SRIRAMLNGADSMT
-1896 DIKTDQYVGDESTD
+1896 DIESSSESSD
-1910 LHKSAGI
+1910 INKSASI
-1917 YTKENCLLATFPQE
+1917 YTPENCLLATFPKE
-1931 LQDAIGIRKVKN
+1931 LQNAIGKRQVKYDFVSN
-1943 ENGDKYGNN
+1943 DKSQRNLE
-1952 KTVKI
+1952 T
-1957 TNDKLWLFSANEI
+1957 TNDKLWFFSTNEL
-1970 ADTVKDKAANRPN
+1970 ADTVSEN
-1983 EGTTYQKYQG
+1983 EYDHPLEGNVYEKYKGT
-1993 SGDLYDI
+1993 GD
-2000 SALRM
+2000 
-2005 VYRGNNSDYYGR
+2005 GR
-2017 KWYSWLRSS
+2017 KGHDSRRVYYIEKIDGNATGYNATLMWLRSVNN
-2026 YDRQYYGDVQYFG
+2026 DNEYGVLCISG
-2039 GEEGHGVSC
+2039 WWNSIVSLYA
-2048 MGYDRKG
+2048 GSDQG
-2055 VSVGFTLK
+2055 ISAGFTLK

>member
-1 MDHNHD
+1 MNNNQNPSD
-7 QSIKKKVFR
+7 KRKWYR
-16 SILSICLIVTLIN
+16 RILSVCLIIAMVN
-29 SSILPQFDSIYQV
+29 SSILPHFEHIGQV
-42 QAAETVD
+42 QAEEIDPEEVDAVDAVPEDETP
-49 KAIENDNSQ
+49 ENDNLQEQSEVQPQEAQESQ
-58 DGQTVQETPTEQANP
+58 KPQETTA
-73 DDSVTQDVPKDS
+73 
-85 VQQNS
+85 
-90 KADVT
+90 
-95 DQDKQDDQEQTHP
+95 DQEQVQP
-108 TNVLQAD
+108 ANVLQAD
-115 NTKQCEEQEAR
+115 NTAQREEQKE
-126 KQEVSPKVSVTLTAQ
+126 KQKADAQQKISPELSVTLTAQ
-141 TDFPGDAVGQVKVL
+141 TDFPENAVGKINVL
-155 EGEALDNLKNSLNL
+155 EGEGLDNLKKSLNL
-169 NLEKDKLELSKINL
+169 YLEKDKQELLEVHL
-183 PMEIGFIN
+183 PMKIGFVN
-191 AAGEEQEKK
+191 EAGEEQEKK

-209 TDEKFYQELK
+209 GEEELYQQLKALNQEEKL
-219 VLDQDKKLSLY
+219 LLY
-230 HQKKTEAGNEW
+230 HQKKTEEGNEW
-241 EKLDYQLFDQ
+241 EKLDYQFYDKT
-251 AEDTP
+251 EDAP
-256 AHIEFKTESMSP
+256 AYIEFKTESMSP
-268 FLFVQTTEKKE
+268 FLFVETTEKQEEEKKE
-279 DVKKNAQE
+279 
-287 SQDVEP
+287 DVEP

-305 GKQTEDV
+305 GKQTEDG

-366 FELPLHILKDRDGKW
+366 FELPLHILKDRDGNW

-432 YSTTKSTYDY
+432 YSTTRSTYDY
-442 ADMGDPG
+442 VDMGDPG

-455 TVKRTNN
+455 TVKGTNN

-569 RYDYVLTRYKKQKA
+569 RYDYVLTRYKKQEA

-680 TSMRGYPYPETLNDD
+680 TSMGGYPYPETLKDG

-725 DDALQDN
+725 DDALQDD

-741 KASMRDAVYNKDSK
+741 KASMRDAVYNTDSK

-760 PIQDWKDTDQ
+760 PIQEWKDTDQ
-770 IQILVRTGKKDA
+770 IQILVRTGKKDV

-789 AVYDMKNSCYSKTN
+789 AVYDMKKSCYSKTN

-827 CENAHYSTELEMYPT
+827 CENAYYSTELEMYPT

-856 HKTLVRL
+856 DKTLVRL

-954 DSMEVWASGNKL
+954 DSMEVWASENKL

-978 YKGSGR
+978 YKDSGR

-1045 KDLMTGLDTDS
+1045 KDLMTGLDTNS

-1168 SKLDKLN
+1168 SKFDKLN

-1202 GLENAH
+1202 GLEKAQ

-1248 NPRTYNNV
+1248 NPRAYNNV

-1262 LEGEGAET
+1262 LKGEGTET
-1270 TSTPQFFHHDYT
+1270 TSMPQFFHHDYT

-1304 PVYGATYRLR
+1304 PVYGATYQLR
-1314 GTSGYGTDY
+1314 GTSDYGTDY

-1331 NGEFSFPKI
+1331 SGKFSFPKI

-1368 KRGQVTIQNLEKDN
+1368 KSGQVTIQNLAKDN
-1382 KEQYLVKDAPR
+1382 EEQYLVKDAPR

-1429 QQATSEGKDT
+1429 QQATSEGKDKRN
-1439 GDNENGDVVFKNLEL
+1439 NENGDVVFKNLEL

-1487 RNADGIE
+1487 RNEDGTE

-1569 ETKAPEQYELNTTAY
+1569 ETKAPEQYQLNTTAY

-1608 LYDFKNIPT
+1608 LYDFKNIPI

-1626 WKDQKTNVDRRKI
+1626 WKDQKTNADRKI

-1657 ITFVANGGTFANGK
+1657 ITFVANGGTFADGATINEMVYSKNGK
-1671 TRNEIV
+1671 LVDGTYYKPNGDSSFIGWYTKEKDGTEYKV
-1677 YSEDGTIV
+1677 EEDGSPVT
-1685 SGKYMEPK
+1685 P
-1693 NEEKIFD
+1693 
-1700 KWYDSSYF
+1700 
-1708 SSSYAKEYIFDKS
+1708 
-1721 GKLDGSLT
+1721 LT
-1729 KDVYIYAHYY
+1729 EDITVYAHYK
-1739 PAMRYAVSV
+1739 PPMKYAVAIY
-1748 VGIGVDE
+1748 GIGVDDVYDE
-1755 LESGQAGL
+1755 ATGNISKGGL
-1763 TFGPG
+1763 TFGPALG
-1768 YGYGDYH
+1768 GNYVQSSKSHEPGGTTKL
-1775 RGHTPT
+1775 GH
-1781 GETADHHEHR
+1781 AHR
-1791 CIHNDSW
+1791 CVHDDDWNT
-1798 SEIIKW
+1798 IIEW
-1804 NQLDPSVYEQCIE
+1804 NKKDPYVYEQCIKKG
-1817 EHCTR
+1817 CTH
-1822 SVILSK
+1822 SVEINK

-1834 LNDKFDYSLE
+1834 LSEQFDPFRETGDGPGAL
-1844 QGSGSSSLYDE
+1844 LYE
-1855 LITNN
+1855 LVTNN
-1860 GTCFENLRWY
+1860 GDSNCFENLRWHPNGGSY
-1870 TNESSNKNDWGS
+1870 GTNSGGWGT
-1882 SRIRAMLNGADDLT
+1882 SRIRAMLNGADGLT
-1896 DIKTDQYVGDESTD
+1896 DTGVNNYSNDASSDVN
-1910 LHKSAGI
+1910 KSANI
-1917 YTKENCLLATFPQE
+1917 YTPENCLLATFPKE
-1931 LQDAIGIRKVKN
+1931 LQNAIGKRQVKYDFVSN
-1943 ENGDKYGNN
+1943 DKSQRNLE
-1952 KTVKI
+1952 T
-1957 TNDKLWLFSANEI
+1957 TNDKLWLFSANEL
-1970 ADTVKDKAANRPN
+1970 ADTVSENDYAHPLEGNVYEKY
-1983 EGTTYQKYQG
+1983 EGT
-1993 SGDLYDI
+1993 GD
-2000 SALRM
+2000 
-2005 VYRGNNSDYYGR
+2005 GR
-2017 KWYSWLRSS
+2017 KGHDSRTFYYIDKIDGNATGYNAMTTWLRSVNNDDNYNALCIS
-2026 YDRQYYGDVQYFG
+2026 GWWNSIVNTYAMRRCAI
-2039 GEEGHGVSC
+2039 SA
-2048 MGYDRKG
+2048 
-2055 VSVGFTLK
+2055 GFTLK

>member
-7 QSIKKKVFR
+7 QSCKKKVFR

-49 KAIENDNSQ
+49 KAIENDDSQ
-58 DGQTVQETPTEQANP
+58 DGQTVQETPAEQANP

-85 VQQNS
+85 

-95 DQDKQDDQEQTHP
+95 DQDKQEQTHP
-108 TNVLQAD
+108 TNILQAD
-115 NTKQCEEQEAR
+115 NTKQCEEQEAH
-126 KQEVSPKVSVTLTAQ
+126 KQEASPKVSVTLTAQ
-141 TDFPGDAVGQVKVL
+141 TDFPGDAIGQVKVL
-155 EGEALDNLKNSLNL
+155 EGEVLDNLKNSLNL
-169 NLEKDKLELSKINL
+169 NLEKDKLELSEINL

-209 TDEKFYQELK
+209 ADEKVYQELK

-241 EKLDYQLFDQ
+241 EKLDYELFDQ

-279 DVKKNAQE
+279 DV
-287 SQDVEP
+287 EP

-305 GKQTEDV
+305 GKQTEDG

-442 ADMGDPG
+442 VDMGDPG

-455 TVKRTNN
+455 TVKGTNN

-569 RYDYVLTRYKKQKA
+569 RYDYVLTRYKKQEA

-652 QDTDDISDY
+652 HDTDDISDY

-680 TSMRGYPYPETLNDD
+680 TSMRGYPYPETLKDD
-695 AEGTEAD
+695 AEGTETD

-725 DDALQDN
+725 GDALQDN

-760 PIQDWKDTDQ
+760 PIQEWKDTDQ
-770 IQILVRTGKKDA
+770 IQIWVRTGEKDA

-789 AVYDMKNSCYSKTN
+789 TVYDMKNSSYSKTN
-803 SELVSKASGENLT
+803 GELVSKASGENLT

-851 LDIIG
+851 LGIIG
-856 HKTLVRL
+856 DKTLVRL
-863 ENQANARMMQGDKD
+863 KNQANARMMQDDKD

-978 YKGSGR
+978 YKDSGR

-1045 KDLMTGLDTDS
+1045 KDLMTGLDTNS

-1140 ISSDWKGTLK
+1140 IPSDWKGTLK

-1168 SKLDKLN
+1168 SKFDKLN

-1262 LEGEGAET
+1262 LKGEGTET
-1270 TSTPQFFHHDYT
+1270 TSMPQFFHHDYT

-1314 GTSGYGTDY
+1314 GTSDYGTDY

-1362 YHVTID
+1362 YHVTIN
-1368 KRGQVTIQNLEKDN
+1368 KSGQVTIQNLEKDN
-1382 KEQYLVKDAPR
+1382 KGQYLVKDAPR

-1429 QQATSEGKDT
+1429 QQATSEGKDK
-1439 GDNENGDVVFKNLEL
+1439 GNNENGDVVFKNLEL

-1465 EGYILSQT
+1465 EGYILSRT
-1473 EWTVQVDENGNVVL
+1473 EWTVQVNESGMVSL
-1487 RNADGIE
+1487 RNPDGSE
-1494 VEKNSNSVYQIE
+1494 VKRDTDSTYTIT

-1608 LYDFKNIPT
+1608 LYDFKNIPI

-1626 WKDQKTNVDRRKI
+1626 WKDQKTNAERKI

-1644 STKKPSKSPLGYT
+1644 STKKPSKNANGYT
-1657 ITFVANGGTFANGK
+1657 ITFDANGGTFADGA
-1671 TRNEIV
+1671 TINEMV
-1677 YSEDGTIV
+1677 YS
-1685 SGKYMEPK
+1685 K
-1693 NEEKIFD
+1693 
-1700 KWYDSSYF
+1700 
-1708 SSSYAKEYIFDKS
+1708 
-1721 GKLDGSLT
+1721 DGSLVSGTYYKPNGDSSFIGWYT
-1729 KDVYIYAHYY
+1729 KEKDGTEYKVKEDGSPVTPLTEDITVYAHYK
-1739 PAMRYAVSV
+1739 PPMKYAVAIY
-1748 VGIGVDE
+1748 GIGVDDVYDE
-1755 LESGQAGL
+1755 ARGNISKGGL
-1763 TFGPG
+1763 TFGPAWGENYVQSSKSHEPGGTTKLG
-1768 YGYGDYH
+1768 Y
-1775 RGHTPT
+1775 
-1781 GETADHHEHR
+1781 AHR
-1791 CIHNDSW
+1791 CVHDDDWNT
-1798 SEIIKW
+1798 IIEW
-1804 NQLDPSVYEQCIE
+1804 NKKDPYVYEQCIKKG
-1817 EHCTR
+1817 CTH
-1822 SVILSK
+1822 SVEINK

-1834 LNDKFDYSLE
+1834 LSEQFDPFKETGDGPGALFY
-1844 QGSGSSSLYDE
+1844 E
-1855 LITNN
+1855 LVTNN
-1860 GTCFENLRWY
+1860 GDSNCYENLRWHPNGGRNG
-1870 TNESSNKNDWGS
+1870 TNSGGWGT

-1896 DIKTDQYVGDESTD
+1896 DTGVNNYSNNASSDVN
-1910 LHKSAGI
+1910 KSANI
-1917 YTKENCLLATFPQE
+1917 YTPENCLLATFPKE
-1931 LQDAIGIRKVKN
+1931 LQNAIGKRQVKYDFVSN
-1943 ENGDKYGNN
+1943 DKSQRNLE
-1952 KTVKI
+1952 T
-1957 TNDKLWLFSANEI
+1957 TNDKLWLFSANEL
-1970 ADTVKDKAANRPN
+1970 ADTVSENDYDHQL
-1983 EGTTYQKYQG
+1983 EGNVYEKYKGTGDGTKGHDSRRFYYIYAIDGNDTGHNGMTT
-1993 SGDLYDI
+1993 
-2000 SALRM
+2000 
-2005 VYRGNNSDYYGR
+2005 
-2017 KWYSWLRSS
+2017 WLRSVKNDDKCDVLCISGWWNSLGSS
-2026 YDRQYYGDVQYFG
+2026 YA
-2039 GEEGHGVSC
+2039 EGS
-2048 MGYDRKG
+2048 RAI
-2055 VSVGFTLK
+2055 SAGFTLK

>member
-1 MDHNHD
+1 M
-7 QSIKKKVFR
+7 V
-16 SILSICLIVTLIN
+16 N
-29 SSILPQFDSIYQV
+29 SSILPHFEHIGQV
-42 QAAETVD
+42 QAEEIDPEEVDAVDAVPEDETP
-49 KAIENDNSQ
+49 ENDNLQEQSEVQPQEAQESQ
-58 DGQTVQETPTEQANP
+58 KPQETTA
-73 DDSVTQDVPKDS
+73 
-85 VQQNS
+85 
-90 KADVT
+90 
-95 DQDKQDDQEQTHP
+95 DQEQVQP
-108 TNVLQAD
+108 ANVLQAD
-115 NTKQCEEQEAR
+115 NTAQREEQKE
-126 KQEVSPKVSVTLTAQ
+126 KQKADAQQKISPELSVTLTAQ
-141 TDFPGDAVGQVKVL
+141 TDFPENAVGKINVL
-155 EGEALDNLKNSLNL
+155 EGEGLDNLKKSLNL
-169 NLEKDKLELSKINL
+169 YLEKDKQELLEVHL
-183 PMEIGFIN
+183 PMEIGFVN
-191 AAGEEQEKK
+191 EAGEEQEKK

-209 TDEKFYQELK
+209 GEEELYQQLKALNQEEKL
-219 VLDQDKKLSLY
+219 LLY
-230 HQKKTEAGNEW
+230 HQKKTEEGNEW
-241 EKLDYQLFDQ
+241 EKLDYQFYDKT
-251 AEDTP
+251 EDAP
-256 AHIEFKTESMSP
+256 AYIEFKTESMSP
-268 FLFVQTTEKKE
+268 FLFVETTEKQEEEKKE
-279 DVKKNAQE
+279 
-287 SQDVEP
+287 DVEP

-305 GKQTEDV
+305 GKQTEDG

-341 SGHLFIYDVMYS
+341 SGHMFIYDVMYS

-366 FELPLHILKDRDGKW
+366 FELPLHILKDRDGNW

-424 SAGYIEIG
+424 SSGYIEIG
-432 YSTTKSTYDY
+432 YSTTRSTYDY
-442 ADMGDPG
+442 VDMGDPG

-455 TVKRTNN
+455 TVKGTNN

-569 RYDYVLTRYKKQKA
+569 RYDYVLTRYKKQEA

-652 QDTDDISDY
+652 HDTDDISDY

-680 TSMRGYPYPETLNDD
+680 TSMGGYPYPETLKDG

-725 DDALQDN
+725 DDALQDD

-741 KASMRDAVYNKDSK
+741 KASMRDAVYNTDSK

-760 PIQDWKDTDQ
+760 PIQEWKDTDQ
-770 IQILVRTGKKDA
+770 IQILVRTGKKDV

-789 AVYDMKNSCYSKTN
+789 AVYDMKKSCFSKTN
-803 SELVSKASGENLT
+803 SELVSKASRENLT

-827 CENAHYSTELEMYPT
+827 CENAYYSTELEMYPT

-856 HKTLVRL
+856 DKTLVRL

-978 YKGSGR
+978 YKDSGR

-1045 KDLMTGLDTDS
+1045 KDLMTGLDTNS

-1168 SKLDKLN
+1168 SKFDKLN

-1202 GLENAH
+1202 GLEKAQ

-1248 NPRTYNNV
+1248 NPRAYNNV

-1262 LEGEGAET
+1262 LKGEGTET
-1270 TSTPQFFHHDYT
+1270 TSMPQFFHHDYT

-1304 PVYGATYRLR
+1304 PVYGATYQLR
-1314 GTSGYGTDY
+1314 GTSDYGTDY

-1331 NGEFSFPKI
+1331 SGKFSFPKI

-1368 KRGQVTIQNLEKDN
+1368 KSGQVTIQNLAKDN
-1382 KEQYLVKDAPR
+1382 EEY
-1393 IHGDLKFKKTDSI
+1393 
-1406 TGNPING
+1406 TGSPKQ
-1413 AEFVL
+1413 
-1418 TGTSDYGNDVF
+1418 SDF
-1429 QQATSEGKDT
+1429 
-1439 GDNENGDVVFKNLEL
+1439 
-1454 GTYKLSETKTK
+1454 
-1465 EGYILSQT
+1465 
-1473 EWTVQVDENGNVVL
+1473 
-1487 RNADGIE
+1487 
-1494 VEKNSNSVYQIE
+1494 
-1506 NEPLHSIR
+1506 
-1514 FVKSSTYGDNI
+1514 
-1525 FLEGAEFSLNGIS
+1525 
-1538 DYGTNTDKT
+1538 
-1547 ATSDKEGIV
+1547 
-1556 TINGLEPGTYQLK
+1556 
-1569 ETKAPEQYELNTTAY
+1569 TT
-1584 TVVVKSDDSFTIEGL
+1584 L
-1599 QKIKAYGTS
+1599 
-1608 LYDFKNIPT
+1608 
-1617 GGVVKLTKI
+1617 
-1626 WKDQKTNVDRRKI
+1626 
-1639 PDMTI
+1639 
-1644 STKKPSKSPLGYT
+1644 
-1657 ITFVANGGTFANGK
+1657 
-1671 TRNEIV
+1671 
-1677 YSEDGTIV
+1677 
-1685 SGKYMEPK
+1685 
-1693 NEEKIFD
+1693 
-1700 KWYDSSYF
+1700 
-1708 SSSYAKEYIFDKS
+1708 
-1721 GKLDGSLT
+1721 
-1729 KDVYIYAHYY
+1729 
-1739 PAMRYAVSV
+1739 
-1748 VGIGVDE
+1748 
-1755 LESGQAGL
+1755 
-1763 TFGPG
+1763 
-1768 YGYGDYH
+1768 
-1775 RGHTPT
+1775 
-1781 GETADHHEHR
+1781 
-1791 CIHNDSW
+1791 
-1798 SEIIKW
+1798 
-1804 NQLDPSVYEQCIE
+1804 
-1817 EHCTR
+1817 
-1822 SVILSK
+1822 
-1828 NTTTTI
+1828 
-1834 LNDKFDYSLE
+1834 
-1844 QGSGSSSLYDE
+1844 
-1855 LITNN
+1855 
-1860 GTCFENLRWY
+1860 
-1870 TNESSNKNDWGS
+1870 
-1882 SRIRAMLNGADDLT
+1882 
-1896 DIKTDQYVGDESTD
+1896 
-1910 LHKSAGI
+1910 
-1917 YTKENCLLATFPQE
+1917 
-1931 LQDAIGIRKVKN
+1931 
-1943 ENGDKYGNN
+1943 
-1952 KTVKI
+1952 
-1957 TNDKLWLFSANEI
+1957 
-1970 ADTVKDKAANRPN
+1970 
-1983 EGTTYQKYQG
+1983 
-1993 SGDLYDI
+1993 
-2000 SALRM
+2000 
-2005 VYRGNNSDYYGR
+2005 
-2017 KWYSWLRSS
+2017 
-2026 YDRQYYGDVQYFG
+2026 
-2039 GEEGHGVSC
+2039 
-2048 MGYDRKG
+2048 
-2055 VSVGFTLK
+2055 
-2063 R
+2063 

>member
-1 MDHNHD
+1 MNNNQNPSD
-7 QSIKKKVFR
+7 KRKWYR
-16 SILSICLIVTLIN
+16 RILSVCLIIAMVN
-29 SSILPQFDSIYQV
+29 SSILPHFEHIGQV
-42 QAAETVD
+42 QAEEIDPEEVDAVDAVPEDETP
-49 KAIENDNSQ
+49 ENDNLQEQSEVQPQEAQESQ
-58 DGQTVQETPTEQANP
+58 KPQETTA
-73 DDSVTQDVPKDS
+73 
-85 VQQNS
+85 
-90 KADVT
+90 
-95 DQDKQDDQEQTHP
+95 DQEQVQP
-108 TNVLQAD
+108 ANVLQAD
-115 NTKQCEEQEAR
+115 NTAQREEQKE
-126 KQEVSPKVSVTLTAQ
+126 KQKADAQQKISPELSVTLTAQ
-141 TDFPGDAVGQVKVL
+141 TDFPENAVGKINVL
-155 EGEALDNLKNSLNL
+155 EGEGLDNLKKSLNL
-169 NLEKDKLELSKINL
+169 YLEKDKQELLEVHL
-183 PMEIGFIN
+183 PMEIGFVN
-191 AAGEEQEKK
+191 EAGEEQEKK

-209 TDEKFYQELK
+209 GEEELYQQLKALNQEEKL
-219 VLDQDKKLSLY
+219 LLY
-230 HQKKTEAGNEW
+230 HQKKTEEGNEW
-241 EKLDYQLFDQ
+241 EKLDYQFYDKT
-251 AEDTP
+251 EDAP
-256 AHIEFKTESMSP
+256 AYIEFKTESMSP
-268 FLFVQTTEKKE
+268 FLFVETTEKQEEEKKE
-279 DVKKNAQE
+279 
-287 SQDVEP
+287 DVEP

-305 GKQTEDV
+305 GKQTEDG

-366 FELPLHILKDRDGKW
+366 FELPLHILKDRDGNW

-442 ADMGDPG
+442 VDMGDPG

-455 TVKRTNN
+455 TVKGTNN

-569 RYDYVLTRYKKQKA
+569 RYDYVLTRYKKQEA

-625 PKKIEY
+625 PKIEY

-652 QDTDDISDY
+652 HDTDDISDY

-680 TSMRGYPYPETLNDD
+680 TSMRGYPYPKTLNDD

-725 DDALQDN
+725 DDALQDG

-741 KASMRDAVYNKDSK
+741 KASMCDAVYNKDSK

-760 PIQDWKDTDQ
+760 PIQEWKDTDQ
-770 IQILVRTGKKDA
+770 IQIWVRTGEKDA

-789 AVYDMKNSCYSKTN
+789 AVYDMKNSSYSKTN
-803 SELVSKASGENLT
+803 GELVSKASGENLT

-851 LDIIG
+851 LGIIG
-856 HKTLVRL
+856 DKTLVRL
-863 ENQANARMMQGDKD
+863 KNQANARMMQDDKD

-978 YKGSGR
+978 YKDSGR

-1045 KDLMTGLDTDS
+1045 KDLMTGLDTNS

-1168 SKLDKLN
+1168 SKFDKLN

-1188 ESVWVDYD
+1188 KSVWVDYD

-1202 GLENAH
+1202 GLEKAQ

-1248 NPRTYNNV
+1248 NPRAYNNV

-1262 LEGEGAET
+1262 LKGEGTET
-1270 TSTPQFFHHDYT
+1270 TSMPQFFHHDYT

-1304 PVYGATYRLR
+1304 PVYGATYQLR
-1314 GTSGYGTDY
+1314 GTSDYGTDY

-1331 NGEFSFPKI
+1331 SGKFSFPKI

-1362 YHVTID
+1362 YHVRID
-1368 KRGQVTIQNLEKDN
+1368 KSGQVTIQNLAKDN

-1439 GDNENGDVVFKNLEL
+1439 GNNENGDVVFKNLEL

-1487 RNADGIE
+1487 RNADGTE

-1556 TINGLEPGTYQLK
+1556 TINGLEPGTYQLQ
-1569 ETKAPEQYELNTTAY
+1569 ETKAPKDHDLNTTIY
-1584 TVVVKSDDSFTIEGL
+1584 TVVVKGDGKFTIDGL
-1599 QKIKAYGTS
+1599 EKTSIGGTEI
-1608 LYDFKNIPT
+1608 YNFKDVRT
-1617 GGVVKLTKI
+1617 SGVVKLTKV
-1626 WKDQKTNVDRRKI
+1626 WKDHKTNAERKI
-1639 PDMTI
+1639 PDMII
-1644 STKKPSKSPLGYT
+1644 STKKPSKNPKGYT
-1657 ITFVANGGTFANGK
+1657 ITFDANGGKFADDSE
-1671 TRNEIV
+1671 TNEMV
-1677 YSEDGTIV
+1677 YSE
-1685 SGKYMEPK
+1685 S
-1693 NEEKIFD
+1693 
-1700 KWYDSSYF
+1700 
-1708 SSSYAKEYIFDKS
+1708 
-1721 GKLDGSLT
+1721 GSLISGTYKIPVHDEGSFEGWFT
-1729 KDVYIYAHYY
+1729 KKGSGTEYSLGANQIPIKNLTEDITVYAHYK
-1739 PAMRYAVSV
+1739 PQMKYAVAIY
-1748 VGIGVDE
+1748 GICVDDVKDLTTGE
-1755 LESGQAGL
+1755 ISKGGI
-1763 TFGPG
+1763 TFGPATG
-1768 YGYGDYH
+1768 ENYVQSFKK
-1775 RGHTPT
+1775 HTPN
-1781 GETADHHEHR
+1781 GNTARGNSHR
-1791 CIHNDSW
+1791 CVHEDSW
-1798 SEIIKW
+1798 DEIIQW
-1804 NQLDPSVYEQCIE
+1804 NKTDPYVYEDCIQYGCTHSVGLNQKTTKTILSDEFNSSVETGDGPSVLYYELVRECE
-1817 EHCTR
+1817 
-1822 SVILSK
+1822 
-1828 NTTTTI
+1828 
-1834 LNDKFDYSLE
+1834 
-1844 QGSGSSSLYDE
+1844 
-1855 LITNN
+1855 
-1860 GTCFENLRWY
+1860 ENLRWHP
-1870 TNESSNKNDWGS
+1870 NGGDFGSNNGGWGT
-1882 SRIRAMLNGADDLT
+1882 SRIRAMLNGADKLT
-1896 DIKTDQYVGDESTD
+1896 DIKEDHYADYYKSD
-1910 LHKSAGI
+1910 LHKSSSI
-1917 YTKENCLLATFPQE
+1917 YTSENCLFATLPKE
-1931 LQDAIGIRKVKN
+1931 LQDAIGFRVVKYDSVHN
-1943 ENGDKYGNN
+1943 AKTPENLRTSY
-1952 KTVKI
+1952 
-1957 TNDKLWLFSANEI
+1957 DKLWLFSPVELGDVSYEFYNH
-1970 ADTVKDKAANRPN
+1970 PL
-1983 EGTTYQKYQG
+1983 EGQRYQKCKYFN
-1993 SGDLYDI
+1993 DI
-2000 SALRM
+2000 SDGESKTRA
-2005 VYRGNNSDYYGR
+2005 YGIDEKNGNSKGAGR
-2017 KWYSWLRSS
+2017 EWWLRSFGS
-2026 YDRQYYGDVQYFG
+2026 YDSNDNEVLIMPGRDTYLPRIGYIHAGYSC
-2039 GEEGHGVSC
+2039 GVSF
-2048 MGYDRKG
+2048 
-2055 VSVGFTLK
+2055 GFTLK

>member
-7 QSIKKKVFR
+7 QSCKKKVFR

-49 KAIENDNSQ
+49 KATENDDSQ
-58 DGQTVQETPTEQANP
+58 DGQTVQETPAEQANP

-85 VQQNS
+85 

-95 DQDKQDDQEQTHP
+95 DQDKQEQTHP
-108 TNVLQAD
+108 TNILQAD
-115 NTKQCEEQEAR
+115 NTKQCEEQEAH
-126 KQEVSPKVSVTLTAQ
+126 KQEASPKVSVTLTAQ
-141 TDFPGDAVGQVKVL
+141 TDFPGDAIGQVKVL
-155 EGEALDNLKNSLNL
+155 EGEVLDNLKNSLNL
-169 NLEKDKLELSKINL
+169 NLEKDKLELSEINL

-209 TDEKFYQELK
+209 ADEKVYQELK

-241 EKLDYQLFDQ
+241 EKLDYELFDQ

-279 DVKKNAQE
+279 DV
-287 SQDVEP
+287 EP

-305 GKQTEDV
+305 GKQTEDG

-366 FELPLHILKDRDGKW
+366 FELPLHILKDRDEKW

-442 ADMGDPG
+442 VDMGDPG

-455 TVKRTNN
+455 TVKGTNN

-569 RYDYVLTRYKKQKA
+569 RYDYVLTRYKKQEA
-583 DEKIK
+583 DEKFK

-652 QDTDDISDY
+652 HDTDDISDY

-680 TSMRGYPYPETLNDD
+680 TSMGGYPYPETLKDG

-725 DDALQDN
+725 DDALQDD

-760 PIQDWKDTDQ
+760 PIQEWKDTDQ
-770 IQILVRTGKKDA
+770 IQILVRTGEKDVE
-782 ADSWKEA
+782 DSWKEA
-789 AVYDMKNSCYSKTN
+789 AVYDMKKSCYSKTN
-803 SELVSKASGENLT
+803 GELVSKASGENLT

-827 CENAHYSTELEMYPT
+827 CENAYYSTELEMYPT

-851 LDIIG
+851 LGIIG
-856 HKTLVRL
+856 NKTLVRL
-863 ENQANARMMQGDKD
+863 KNQANARMMQGDKD

-978 YKGSGR
+978 YKDSGR

-1045 KDLMTGLDTDS
+1045 KDLMTGLDTNS

-1140 ISSDWKGTLK
+1140 IPSDWKGTLK

-1168 SKLDKLN
+1168 SKFDKLN

-1262 LEGEGAET
+1262 LKGEGTET
-1270 TSTPQFFHHDYT
+1270 TSMPQFFHHDYT

-1314 GTSGYGTDY
+1314 GTSDYGTDY

-1362 YHVTID
+1362 YHVTIN
-1368 KRGQVTIQNLEKDN
+1368 KSGQVTIQNLEKDN
-1382 KEQYLVKDAPR
+1382 KGQYLVKDAPR

-1429 QQATSEGKDT
+1429 QQATSEGKDK
-1439 GDNENGDVVFKNLEL
+1439 GNNENGDVVFKNLEL

-1465 EGYILSQT
+1465 EGYILSRT
-1473 EWTVQVDENGNVVL
+1473 EWTVQVNESGMVSL
-1487 RNADGIE
+1487 RNPDGSE
-1494 VEKNSNSVYQIE
+1494 VKRDTDSTYTIT

-1538 DYGTNTDKT
+1538 DYGTNIDKT
-1547 ATSDKEGIV
+1547 AISDTEGIV
-1556 TINGLEPGTYQLK
+1556 TIKGLEPGTYQLK
-1569 ETKAPEQYELNTTAY
+1569 ETKAPKQYELNTTAY

-1626 WKDQKTNVDRRKI
+1626 WKDQKTNAERKI

-1644 STKKPSKSPLGYT
+1644 STKKPSKNANGYT
-1657 ITFVANGGTFANGK
+1657 ITFDANGGTFADGA
-1671 TRNEIV
+1671 TINEMV
-1677 YSEDGTIV
+1677 YS
-1685 SGKYMEPK
+1685 K
-1693 NEEKIFD
+1693 
-1700 KWYDSSYF
+1700 
-1708 SSSYAKEYIFDKS
+1708 
-1721 GKLDGSLT
+1721 DGSLVSGTYYKPNGDSSFIGWYT
-1729 KDVYIYAHYY
+1729 KEKDGTEYKVEEDGSPVTPLTEDITVYAHYK
-1739 PAMRYAVSV
+1739 PPMKYAVAIY
-1748 VGIGVDE
+1748 GIGVDDVYDE
-1755 LESGQAGL
+1755 ATGNISKGGL
-1763 TFGPG
+1763 TFGPAWG
-1768 YGYGDYH
+1768 ENYVQSSKSHEPEGTTKL
-1775 RGHTPT
+1775 GH
-1781 GETADHHEHR
+1781 AHR
-1791 CIHNDSW
+1791 CVHDDDWNT
-1798 SEIIKW
+1798 IIECNKE
-1804 NQLDPSVYEQCIE
+1804 DPYVYEQCINKG
-1817 EHCTR
+1817 CTH
-1822 SVILSK
+1822 SVEINK

-1834 LNDKFDYSLE
+1834 LSEQFDPFKE
-1844 QGSGSSSLYDE
+1844 TGDGPGALYYE
-1855 LITNN
+1855 LVTNN
-1860 GTCFENLRWY
+1860 GDSNCYENLRWHPNGGRNG
-1870 TNESSNKNDWGS
+1870 TNSGGWGT

-1896 DIKTDQYVGDESTD
+1896 DKGVNNYSNNASSDVN
-1910 LHKSAGI
+1910 KSANI
-1917 YTKENCLLATFPQE
+1917 YTPENCLLATFPKE
-1931 LQDAIGIRKVKN
+1931 LQNAIGKRQVKYDFVSN
-1943 ENGDKYGNN
+1943 DKSQRNLE
-1952 KTVKI
+1952 T
-1957 TNDKLWLFSANEI
+1957 TNDKLWLFSANEL
-1970 ADTVKDKAANRPN
+1970 ADTVSKNDYNHPLEGNVYEKY
-1983 EGTTYQKYQG
+1983 EGT
-1993 SGDLYDI
+1993 GDGTKGHDSRRFYYIKEID
-2000 SALRM
+2000 
-2005 VYRGNNSDYYGR
+2005 GNDTGYNAMTT
-2017 KWYSWLRSS
+2017 WLRSVNNNDKYNALCIS
-2026 YDRQYYGDVQYFG
+2026 GWWDSIVDNYAG
-2039 GEEGHGVSC
+2039 
-2048 MGYDRKG
+2048 
-2055 VSVGFTLK
+2055 SVCGISAGFTLK

>member
-7 QSIKKKVFR
+7 QSCKKKVFR

-42 QAAETVD
+42 RAAETVD

-58 DGQTVQETPTEQANP
+58 DSQTVQETPAEQANP

-85 VQQNS
+85 

-95 DQDKQDDQEQTHP
+95 DQDKQDDQKQTHP
-108 TNVLQAD
+108 TNILQAD
-115 NTKQCEEQEAR
+115 NTKQCEEQEAH

-191 AAGEEQEKK
+191 ATGEEQEKK

-442 ADMGDPG
+442 VDMGDPD

-455 TVKRTNN
+455 TVKGTNN

-478 QATLGLTQK
+478 QATLGSTQK
-487 LANPSYYTSW
+487 RANPSYYKSW
-497 QSDWGEKPGDAD
+497 QNEWGAKPDDAAD
-509 EYYYLVWTI
+509 YYYLVWTI
-518 RSSINN
+518 RSYINN
-524 NTSPYTFML
+524 NTSPYTFTL

-538 AMGGSVVGYRFSGQN
+538 AMGGNVVGYRFSGQN
-553 TYGSEN
+553 TYSSSN

-569 RYDYVLTRYKKQKA
+569 RYDYVLTRYKKQEA
-583 DEKIK
+583 DEKFK

-600 ATVTPIDRN
+600 ATVTPIDGN

-631 QKPVSMLE
+631 QKPISMLE

-652 QDTDDISDY
+652 QGTDDISDY

-672 SIDSLKFQ
+672 SIGSLKFQ
-680 TSMRGYPYPETLNDD
+680 TSMRGYPYPETLKDD
-695 AEGTEAD
+695 AEGTETD

-725 DDALQDN
+725 NEALQDT
-732 DYDITGIRW
+732 DYDITDVRW
-741 KASMRDAVYNKDSK
+741 TASMCDAVYNTDRKRFDSI
-755 SFNSV
+755 
-760 PIQDWKDTDQ
+760 PIQEWKDTDQ
-770 IQILVRTGKKDA
+770 IKIQVRTGKKDG

-789 AVYDMKNSCYSKTN
+789 AVYDMKTSSYGKTDN
-803 SELVSKASGENLT
+803 ELVSKASGENLIFT
-816 FNTGIKGIRLI
+816 PGIKGVRLT

-842 VSLKRTEHV
+842 VSLKGTEHV
-851 LDIIG
+851 LSIIG
-856 HKTLVRL
+856 DKTLVRL
-863 ENQANARMMQGDKD
+863 KNQASARMMQDNKD
-877 IYNRTQQASDYIK
+877 IYNRTQQAYDYIK
-890 KVTPESE
+890 KVIPESE
-897 FRKDIVQSKND
+897 FKKDIIQTKND

-926 KDNSGVHGIRQDS
+926 TDNDGAHGIRQDA

-947 AGASFAQ
+947 AGASFVQ
-954 DSMEVWASGNKL
+954 DSLEVWASDKKL
-966 SNGTYTLSLIEN
+966 SNGTYTVSLTEN
-978 YKGSGR
+978 YKDTGR
-984 TLVKIQVKEPT
+984 TLVKIQIKEPT

-1010 AIQDYGRSLL
+1010 AIQDHGRSLL

-1045 KDLMTGLDTDS
+1045 KDLMTGLDTNS

-1095 SCVNN
+1095 SRVNN

-1135 ETEPT
+1135 EMEPT

-1168 SKLDKLN
+1168 SKFDKLN

-1188 ESVWVDYD
+1188 KSVWVDYD

-1208 AIAVDATKKTDG
+1208 AIAVDARKKTDG

-1234 IFMKAPEM
+1234 VFMKAPEQ
-1242 DNTGKD
+1242 DDTEQSDPKA
-1248 NPRTYNNV
+1248 YNNV
-1256 FMQQDL
+1256 YMQQDL
-1262 LEGEGAET
+1262 LKGVGPET
-1270 TSTPQFFHHDYT
+1270 TETSQFFHQDYT

-1292 LLKKVDQTDGTS
+1292 LMKKVDQTDGTS
-1304 PVYGATYRLR
+1304 PVYGAAYRLR
-1314 GTSGYGTDY
+1314 GTSNYGTDY
-1323 EITQTSDK
+1323 DITQTSDK
-1331 NGEFSFPKI
+1331 NGTFSFPKV

-1354 DWLMNTEV
+1354 DWLLNTEV
-1362 YHVTID
+1362 YQVTID
-1368 KRGQVTIQNLEKDN
+1368 NSGQVTIQNLDKGT
-1382 KEQYLVKDAPR
+1382 KGQYLVKDAPR
-1393 IHGDLKFKKTDSI
+1393 IHGDLNFKKTDSI

-1413 AEFVL
+1413 ALFAL
-1418 TGTSDYGNDVF
+1418 IGTSDYGNDIF
-1429 QQATSEGKDT
+1429 QYAVSEGE
-1439 GDNENGDVVFKNLEL
+1439 DNGNNETGDVVFNNLEQ
-1454 GTYKLSETKTK
+1454 GTYKLSELITK
-1465 EGYILSQT
+1465 EGYILSQK
-1473 EWTVQVDENGNVVL
+1473 EWTVQVDDKGIAVL
-1487 RNADGIE
+1487 RNEDGTE
-1494 VEKNSNSVYQIE
+1494 VKKNSNSVYLVE

-1525 FLEGAEFSLNGIS
+1525 FLEGAEFSLTGIS
-1538 DYGTNTDKT
+1538 DYGTNTEET
-1547 ATSDKEGIV
+1547 GESDSDGIV
-1556 TINGLEPGTYQLK
+1556 TIDGLEPGIYQLK
-1569 ETKAPEQYELNTTAY
+1569 ETKAPAKHDLNTTIY
-1584 TVVVKSDDSFTIEGL
+1584 TVVVKSDGEFTIDGL
-1599 QKIKAYGTS
+1599 EKTS
-1608 LYDFKNIPT
+1608 IGGAEIYNFKDVRT
-1617 GGVVKLTKI
+1617 SGVVKLTKV
-1626 WKDQKTNVDRRKI
+1626 WKDHKTNDERGV

-1644 STKKPSKSPLGYT
+1644 STKKPSRNPKGYT
-1657 ITFVANGGTFANGK
+1657 ITFDANGSSFKNGA
-1671 TRNEIV
+1671 TTNEIV
-1677 YSEDGTIV
+1677 YSAGGNIVGGTYAQPLPKDNGFI
-1685 SGKYMEPK
+1685 GWYTQKINGTKYEVDALGRPNPNMLGD
-1693 NEEKIFD
+1693 I
-1700 KWYDSSYF
+1700 
-1708 SSSYAKEYIFDKS
+1708 
-1721 GKLDGSLT
+1721 T
-1729 KDVYIYAHYY
+1729 VYAHYK
-1739 PAMRYAVSV
+1739 PQTKYAVAIY
-1748 VGIGVDE
+1748 GICVDT
-1755 LESGQAGL
+1755 LADGNAGL
-1763 TFGPG
+1763 TFGPALG
-1768 YGYGDYH
+1768 KNYIQSFKSH
-1775 RGHTPT
+1775 KPT
-1781 GETADHHEHR
+1781 GTTRSGNNHHCVH
-1791 CIHNDSW
+1791 DDDW
-1798 SEIIKW
+1798 KTIIEW
-1804 NQLDPSVYEQCIE
+1804 NKRDPYVYEDCIKE
-1817 EHCTR
+1817 GCTH
-1822 SVILSK
+1822 SVVLSK

-1834 LNDKFDYSLE
+1834 LNENFDPFEETGDGPSLLLHE
-1844 QGSGSSSLYDE
+1844 IVSD
-1855 LITNN
+1855 N
-1860 GTCFENLRWY
+1860 GKCIENIRWHPNGGKRG
-1870 TNESSNKNDWGS
+1870 TNEGGWGA
-1882 SRIRAMLNGADDLT
+1882 SRIRAMLNGADDRT
-1896 DIKTDQYVGDESTD
+1896 DIREDNYCIDQFSDK
-1910 LHKSAGI
+1910 HKSASI
-1917 YTKENCLLATFPQE
+1917 YTENNCLLATFPQE
-1931 LQDAIGIRKVKN
+1931 LQNAIGKRQVKYDSVFYDYSSQN
-1943 ENGDKYGNN
+1943 LL
-1952 KTVKI
+1952 T
-1957 TNDKLWLFSANEI
+1957 TNDKLWLFSSNEL
-1970 ADTVKDKAANRPN
+1970 ADTIDFPYYKHESEGSTYEKYKGIGNENWKDARTAYFAYD
-1983 EGTTYQKYQG
+1983 GAH
-1993 SGDLYDI
+1993 GDDMRWPM
-2000 SALRM
+2000 S
-2005 VYRGNNSDYYGR
+2005 
-2017 KWYSWLRSS
+2017 LRSLAGFGS
-2026 YDRQYYGDVQYFG
+2026 DSILCVGRDGQITSDVASTSN
-2039 GEEGHGVSC
+2039 GVSA
-2048 MGYDRKG
+2048 
-2055 VSVGFTLK
+2055 GFTLK

>member
-1 MDHNHD
+1 MNNNQNPSD
-7 QSIKKKVFR
+7 KRKWYR
-16 SILSICLIVTLIN
+16 RILSVCLIIAMVN
-29 SSILPQFDSIYQV
+29 SSILPHFEHIGQV
-42 QAAETVD
+42 QAEEIDPEEVDAVDAVPEDETP
-49 KAIENDNSQ
+49 ENDNLQEQSEVQPQEAQESQ
-58 DGQTVQETPTEQANP
+58 KPQETTA
-73 DDSVTQDVPKDS
+73 
-85 VQQNS
+85 
-90 KADVT
+90 
-95 DQDKQDDQEQTHP
+95 DQEQVQP
-108 TNVLQAD
+108 ANVLQAD
-115 NTKQCEEQEAR
+115 NTAQREEQKE
-126 KQEVSPKVSVTLTAQ
+126 KQKADAQQKISPELSVTLTAQ
-141 TDFPGDAVGQVKVL
+141 TDFPENAVGKINVL
-155 EGEALDNLKNSLNL
+155 EGEGLDNLKKSLNL
-169 NLEKDKLELSKINL
+169 YLEKDKQELLEVHL
-183 PMEIGFIN
+183 PMEIGFVN
-191 AAGEEQEKK
+191 EAGEEQEKK

-209 TDEKFYQELK
+209 GEEELYQQLKALNQEEKL
-219 VLDQDKKLSLY
+219 LLY
-230 HQKKTEAGNEW
+230 HQKKTEEGNEW
-241 EKLDYQLFDQ
+241 EKLDYQFYDKT
-251 AEDTP
+251 EDAP
-256 AHIEFKTESMSP
+256 AYIEFKTESMSP
-268 FLFVQTTEKKE
+268 FLFVETTEKQEEEKKE
-279 DVKKNAQE
+279 
-287 SQDVEP
+287 DVEP

-305 GKQTEDV
+305 GKQTEDG

-366 FELPLHILKDRDGKW
+366 FELPLHILKDRDGNW
-381 ADTFECPYIQESEV
+381 ADTFECPYIQDSEV

-442 ADMGDPG
+442 VDMGDPG

-455 TVKRTNN
+455 TVKGTNN

-569 RYDYVLTRYKKQKA
+569 RYDYVLTRYKKQEA

-639 LSKYGIYGQGSIV
+639 LYKYGIYGQGSIV

-680 TSMRGYPYPETLNDD
+680 TSMGGYPYPETLKDG

-725 DDALQDN
+725 DDALQDD

-741 KASMRDAVYNKDSK
+741 KASMRDAVYNTDSK

-760 PIQDWKDTDQ
+760 PIQEWKDTDQ
-770 IQILVRTGKKDA
+770 IQILVRTGKKDV

-789 AVYDMKNSCYSKTN
+789 AVYDMKKSCYSKTN

-827 CENAHYSTELEMYPT
+827 CENAYYSTELEMYPT

-856 HKTLVRL
+856 DKTLVRL

-947 AGASFAQ
+947 AGASFVQ

-978 YKGSGR
+978 YKNSGR

-1045 KDLMTGLDTDS
+1045 KDLMTGLDTNS

-1168 SKLDKLN
+1168 SKFDKLN

-1202 GLENAH
+1202 GLEKAQ

-1248 NPRTYNNV
+1248 NPRAYNNV

-1262 LEGEGAET
+1262 LKGEGTET

-1304 PVYGATYRLR
+1304 PVYGATYQLR
-1314 GTSGYGTDY
+1314 GTSDYGTDY

-1331 NGEFSFPKI
+1331 SGKFSFPKI

-1368 KRGQVTIQNLEKDN
+1368 KSGQVTIQNLAMDN
-1382 KEQYLVKDAPR
+1382 EEQYLVKDAPR

-1429 QQATSEGKDT
+1429 QQATSEGKDK
-1439 GDNENGDVVFKNLEL
+1439 GNNENGDVVFKNLEL

-1487 RNADGIE
+1487 RNEDGTE

-1608 LYDFKNIPT
+1608 LYDFKNIPI

-1626 WKDQKTNVDRRKI
+1626 WKDQKTNADRKI

-1644 STKKPSKSPLGYT
+1644 STKKPSKNANGYT
-1657 ITFVANGGTFANGK
+1657 ITFDANGGTFAGGA
-1671 TRNEIV
+1671 TTNEMV
-1677 YSEDGTIV
+1677 YSKNGNLVDGTYYKPN
-1685 SGKYMEPK
+1685 G
-1693 NEEKIFD
+1693 
-1700 KWYDSSYF
+1700 DSSFIGWYT
-1708 SSSYAKEYIFDKS
+1708 KEK
-1721 GKLDGSLT
+1721 DGTEYKVEKDGNPVTPLT
-1729 KDVYIYAHYY
+1729 EDITVYAHYK
-1739 PAMRYAVSV
+1739 PPMKYAVAIY
-1748 VGIGVDE
+1748 GIGVDDVYDE
-1755 LESGQAGL
+1755 ATGNISKGGL
-1763 TFGPG
+1763 TFGPAWG
-1768 YGYGDYH
+1768 ENYVQSSKSHEPEGTTKL
-1775 RGHTPT
+1775 GH
-1781 GETADHHEHR
+1781 AHR
-1791 CIHNDSW
+1791 CVHDDDWNT
-1798 SEIIKW
+1798 IIEW
-1804 NQLDPSVYEQCIE
+1804 NKKDPYVYEQCIKKG
-1817 EHCTR
+1817 CTH
-1822 SVILSK
+1822 SVEINK

-1834 LNDKFDYSLE
+1834 LSEQFDPFRETGDGPSALHY
-1844 QGSGSSSLYDE
+1844 E
-1855 LITNN
+1855 LVTNN
-1860 GTCFENLRWY
+1860 GDSNCFENLRWHPNGRY
-1870 TNESSNKNDWGS
+1870 GTNSGGWGT
-1882 SRIRAMLNGADDLT
+1882 SRIRAMLNGADGLT
-1896 DIKTDQYVGDESTD
+1896 DTGVNNYSNDASSDVN
-1910 LHKSAGI
+1910 KSANI
-1917 YTKENCLLATFPQE
+1917 YTPENCLLATFPKE
-1931 LQDAIGIRKVKN
+1931 LQNAIGRRQVKYEFVSN
-1943 ENGDKYGNN
+1943 DKSQRNLE
-1952 KTVKI
+1952 T
-1957 TNDKLWLFSANEI
+1957 TNDKLWLFSANEL
-1970 ADTVKDKAANRPN
+1970 ADTVRENRSDHPL
-1983 EGTTYQKYQG
+1983 EGNVYEKYKGTGDGIIEHDSRTVYSIGKIDGNDTGEYTTTT
-1993 SGDLYDI
+1993 
-2000 SALRM
+2000 
-2005 VYRGNNSDYYGR
+2005 
-2017 KWYSWLRSS
+2017 WLRSVNNDDEYRVLLIS
-2026 YDRQYYGDVQYFG
+2026 
-2039 GEEGHGVSC
+2039 
-2048 MGYDRKG
+2048 GYWRAIVTTYAYISSG
-2055 VSVGFTLK
+2055 ISAGFTLK

>member
-7 QSIKKKVFR
+7 QSCKKKVFR

-58 DGQTVQETPTEQANP
+58 DGQTVQETPAEQANP
-73 DDSVTQDVPKDS
+73 DDSVTQDVPKD
-85 VQQNS
+85 S

-108 TNVLQAD
+108 TNILQAD
-115 NTKQCEEQEAR
+115 NTKQCEEQEAH
-126 KQEVSPKVSVTLTAQ
+126 KQEASPKVSVTLTAQ
-141 TDFPGDAVGQVKVL
+141 TDFPGDAIGQVKVL
-155 EGEALDNLKNSLNL
+155 EGEVLDNLKNSLNL
-169 NLEKDKLELSKINL
+169 NLEKDKLELSEINL

-209 TDEKFYQELK
+209 ADEKVYQELK

-241 EKLDYQLFDQ
+241 EKLDYELFDQ

-279 DVKKNAQE
+279 DV
-287 SQDVEP
+287 EP

-305 GKQTEDV
+305 GKQTEDG

-320 VSEGATKNSDGKFVW
+320 VSEGATKNNDGKFVW

-432 YSTTKSTYDY
+432 YSTTRSTYDY
-442 ADMGDPG
+442 VDMGDPG

-455 TVKRTNN
+455 TVKGTNN

-569 RYDYVLTRYKKQKA
+569 RYDYVLTRYKKQEA
-583 DEKIK
+583 DEKFK

-600 ATVTPIDRN
+600 ATVTPIDGN

-631 QKPVSMLE
+631 QKPISMLE

-661 TLGELIENEKE
+661 TLGELIEKEKE

-680 TSMRGYPYPETLNDD
+680 TSMRGYPYPETLKDD

-725 DDALQDN
+725 DDALQDD

-760 PIQDWKDTDQ
+760 PIQEWKDTDQ
-770 IQILVRTGKKDA
+770 IQIWVRTGEKDA

-789 AVYDMKNSCYSKTN
+789 AVYDMKNSSYSKTN
-803 SELVSKASGENLT
+803 GELVSKASGENLT

-851 LDIIG
+851 LGIIG
-856 HKTLVRL
+856 DKTLVRL
-863 ENQANARMMQGDKD
+863 KNQANARMMQDDKD

-978 YKGSGR
+978 YKDSGR

-1045 KDLMTGLDTDS
+1045 KDLMTGLDTNS

-1168 SKLDKLN
+1168 SKFDKLN

-1202 GLENAH
+1202 GLEKAH

-1262 LEGEGAET
+1262 LKGEGTET
-1270 TSTPQFFHHDYT
+1270 TSMPQFFHHDYT

-1314 GTSGYGTDY
+1314 GTSDYGTDY

-1362 YHVTID
+1362 YHVTIN
-1368 KRGQVTIQNLEKDN
+1368 KSGQVTIQNLAKDN

-1393 IHGDLKFKKTDSI
+1393 IHGDLKFKKNDSI

-1429 QQATSEGKDT
+1429 QQATSEGKDK
-1439 GDNENGDVVFKNLEL
+1439 GNNENGDVVFKNLEL

-1487 RNADGIE
+1487 RNEDGTE

-1608 LYDFKNIPT
+1608 LYDFKNIPI

-1626 WKDQKTNVDRRKI
+1626 WKDQKTNAERKI

-1644 STKKPSKSPLGYT
+1644 STKKPSKNANGYT
-1657 ITFVANGGTFANGK
+1657 ITFDANGGTFADGA
-1671 TRNEIV
+1671 TINEMV
-1677 YSEDGTIV
+1677 YS
-1685 SGKYMEPK
+1685 K
-1693 NEEKIFD
+1693 
-1700 KWYDSSYF
+1700 
-1708 SSSYAKEYIFDKS
+1708 
-1721 GKLDGSLT
+1721 DGSLVSGTYYKPNGDSSFIGWYT
-1729 KDVYIYAHYY
+1729 KEKDGTEYKVKEDGSPVTPLTEDITVYAHYK
-1739 PAMRYAVSV
+1739 PPMKYAVAIY
-1748 VGIGVDE
+1748 GIGVDDVYDE
-1755 LESGQAGL
+1755 ATDIISKGGL
-1763 TFGPG
+1763 TFGPAWGENYVQSSKSHERGGTTKLG
-1768 YGYGDYH
+1768 Y
-1775 RGHTPT
+1775 
-1781 GETADHHEHR
+1781 AHR
-1791 CIHNDSW
+1791 CVHDDDWNT
-1798 SEIIKW
+1798 IIEW
-1804 NQLDPSVYEQCIE
+1804 NKKDPYVYEQCIKKG
-1817 EHCTR
+1817 CTH
-1822 SVILSK
+1822 SVEINK

-1834 LNDKFDYSLE
+1834 LSEQFDPFKE
-1844 QGSGSSSLYDE
+1844 TGDGPGALYYE
-1855 LITNN
+1855 LVTNN
-1860 GTCFENLRWY
+1860 GDSNCFENLRWHPNGGRNG
-1870 TNESSNKNDWGS
+1870 TNSGGWGT
-1882 SRIRAMLNGADDLT
+1882 SRIRAMLNGADGLT
-1896 DIKTDQYVGDESTD
+1896 DKGVNNYSNDASSDVN
-1910 LHKSAGI
+1910 KSANI
-1917 YTKENCLLATFPQE
+1917 YTPENCLLATFPKE
-1931 LQDAIGIRKVKN
+1931 LQNAIGKRQVKYDFVSN
-1943 ENGDKYGNN
+1943 DKSQRNLE
-1952 KTVKI
+1952 T
-1957 TNDKLWLFSANEI
+1957 TNDKLWLFSANEL
-1970 ADTVKDKAANRPN
+1970 ADTVSKNDYNHPSEGNVYKKY
-1983 EGTTYQKYQG
+1983 EGT
-1993 SGDLYDI
+1993 GDGTKGHDSRRFYYINEID
-2000 SALRM
+2000 
-2005 VYRGNNSDYYGR
+2005 GNDTGYNAR
-2017 KWYSWLRSS
+2017 TTWLRSVKNDDQYNVLCISGWWNSLVS
-2026 YDRQYYGDVQYFG
+2026 YSA
-2039 GEEGHGVSC
+2039 EGSC
-2048 MGYDRKG
+2048 AI
-2055 VSVGFTLK
+2055 SAGFTLK

>member
-1 MDHNHD
+1 MNNNQNPSD
-7 QSIKKKVFR
+7 KRKWYR
-16 SILSICLIVTLIN
+16 RILSVCLIIAMVN
-29 SSILPQFDSIYQV
+29 SSILPHFEHIGQV
-42 QAAETVD
+42 QAEEIDPAEVD
-49 KAIENDNSQ
+49 AVDAVPEDETPENDNLQEQSEVQPQEAQESQ
-58 DGQTVQETPTEQANP
+58 KPQETTA
-73 DDSVTQDVPKDS
+73 
-85 VQQNS
+85 
-90 KADVT
+90 
-95 DQDKQDDQEQTHP
+95 DQEQAQP
-108 TNVLQAD
+108 ANVLQAD
-115 NTKQCEEQEAR
+115 NSAQREEQEE
-126 KQEVSPKVSVTLTAQ
+126 KQKADAQQKISPELSVTLTAQ
-141 TDFPGDAVGQVKVL
+141 TDFPENAVGKINVL
-155 EGEALDNLKNSLNL
+155 EGEGLDNLKKSLNL
-169 NLEKDKLELSKINL
+169 YLEKDKQELLEVHL
-183 PMEIGFIN
+183 PMEIGFVN
-191 AAGEEQEKK
+191 EAGEEQEKK

-209 TDEKFYQELK
+209 GEEELYQQLKALNQEEKL
-219 VLDQDKKLSLY
+219 LLY
-230 HQKKTEAGNEW
+230 HQKKTEEGNEW
-241 EKLDYQLFDQ
+241 EKLNYQFYDKT
-251 AEDTP
+251 EDAP
-256 AHIEFKTESMSP
+256 AYIEFKTESMSP
-268 FLFVQTTEKKE
+268 FLFVETTEKQEEEKKE
-279 DVKKNAQE
+279 
-287 SQDVEP
+287 DVEP

-305 GKQTEDV
+305 GKQTEDG

-320 VSEGATKNSDGKFVW
+320 VSEGATKNNDGKFVW

-432 YSTTKSTYDY
+432 YSTTRSTYDY
-442 ADMGDPG
+442 VDMGDPG

-455 TVKRTNN
+455 TVKGTNN

-467 EANIDPIFIDT
+467 EVNIDPIFIDT

-524 NTSPYTFML
+524 TSPYTFML
-533 EDDFT
+533 EDNFT

-569 RYDYVLTRYKKQKA
+569 RYDYVLTRYKKQEA

-680 TSMRGYPYPETLNDD
+680 TSMRGYPYPETLKDD
-695 AEGTEAD
+695 AEGTETD

-760 PIQDWKDTDQ
+760 PIREWKDTDQ
-770 IQILVRTGKKDA
+770 IQIWVRTGEKDA

-789 AVYDMKNSCYSKTN
+789 AVYDMKNSSYSKTN
-803 SELVSKASGENLT
+803 GELVSKASGENLT

-851 LDIIG
+851 LDIIDD
-856 HKTLVRL
+856 KTLVRL
-863 ENQANARMMQGDKD
+863 KNQANARIMQDDKD

-897 FRKDIVQSKND
+897 FGKDIVQSKND

-978 YKGSGR
+978 YKDSGR

-1010 AIQDYGRSLL
+1010 SIQDYGRSLL

-1045 KDLMTGLDTDS
+1045 KDLMTGLDTNS

-1168 SKLDKLN
+1168 SKFDKLN

-1262 LEGEGAET
+1262 LKGEGTET
-1270 TSTPQFFHHDYT
+1270 TSMPQFFHHDYT

-1314 GTSGYGTDY
+1314 GTSDYGTDY

-1362 YHVTID
+1362 YHVTIN
-1368 KRGQVTIQNLEKDN
+1368 KSGQVTIQNLEKDN
-1382 KEQYLVKDAPR
+1382 KGQYLVKDAPR

-1429 QQATSEGKDT
+1429 QQATSEGKDK
-1439 GDNENGDVVFKNLEL
+1439 GNNENGDVVFKNLEL

-1487 RNADGIE
+1487 RNEDGTE

-1525 FLEGAEFSLNGIS
+1525 FLKGAEFSLNGIS

-1608 LYDFKNIPT
+1608 LYDFKNIPI

-1626 WKDQKTNVDRRKI
+1626 WKDQKTNVDRKI

-1644 STKKPSKSPLGYT
+1644 STKKPSKDPRGYT
-1657 ITFVANGGTFANGK
+1657 ITFDANGGVFANGK
-1671 TRNEIV
+1671 KTNEVV
-1677 YSEDGTIV
+1677 YSNAGTQV
-1685 SGKYMEPK
+1685 EGAYYKPTQEGGSFVGWYTEPK
-1693 NEEKIFD
+1693 NGKEIELNELGALITNLTD
-1700 KWYDSSYF
+1700 DS
-1708 SSSYAKEYIFDKS
+1708 I
-1721 GKLDGSLT
+1721 
-1729 KDVYIYAHYY
+1729 VYAHYK
-1739 PAMRYAVSV
+1739 PSMKYAVAIY
-1748 VGIGVDE
+1748 GIGVDDVVDE
-1755 LESGQAGL
+1755 ATGKTTKGGI
-1763 TFGPG
+1763 TFGPAL
-1768 YGYGDYH
+1768 GDNYVEKFKRH
-1775 RGHTPT
+1775 EPT
-1781 GETADHHEHR
+1781 GKTNDGHEHR
-1791 CIHNDSW
+1791 CIHDDNW
-1798 SEIIKW
+1798 QTIIAW
-1804 NQLDPSVYEQCIE
+1804 NKTDPYVYEQCLTE
-1817 EHCTR
+1817 GCTHCV
-1822 SVILSK
+1822 SLSK
-1828 NTTTTI
+1828 NTTTSI
-1834 LNDKFDYSLE
+1834 LSEKFNPSIEIGDGPSALRYELVTQYNYSIYDDDS
-1844 QGSGSSSLYDE
+1844 QKWHPDSGFYG
-1855 LITNN
+1855 TNK
-1860 GTCFENLRWY
+1860 GG
-1870 TNESSNKNDWGS
+1870 WGA
-1882 SRIRAMLNGADDLT
+1882 SRIRAMLNGVDNIT
-1896 DIKTDQYVGDESTD
+1896 DKTEECWNVHKPIKE
-1910 LHKSAGI
+1910 
-1917 YTKENCLLATFPQE
+1917 YTNENCLLATFPQE
-1931 LQDAIGIRKVKN
+1931 LQNAIGKRQVKYDSVYDSKIIKN
-1943 ENGDKYGNN
+1943 L
-1952 KTVKI
+1952 KT
-1957 TNDKLWLFSANEI
+1957 TNDKLWLFS
-1970 ADTVKDKAANRPN
+1970 PN
-1983 EGTTYQKYQG
+1983 ELAETIGEAICNHENEGITYPKYVGT
-1993 SGDLYDI
+1993 GDGCDE
-2000 SALRM
+2000 
-2005 VYRGNNSDYYGR
+2005 NNSKNKTRNVYYVDGNSAGHAR
-2017 KWYSWLRSS
+2017 VWLRSTGELTS
-2026 YDRQYYGDVQYFG
+2026 TVVYLNGEKGIFDTNHANVCYD
-2039 GEEGHGVSC
+2039 
-2048 MGYDRKG
+2048 